1 MSEEKKPL
9 TLEDLKKN
17 KELLNTISQYT
28 RDRYKRDYT
37 NSDEALEDFLSE
49 YRGIQNNTMNALT
62 FANYASEIEDSEYKE
77 KLGQL
82 YKTFDYELENFSDVE
97 DIGSGLAA
105 AGEILAYNIADPINL
120 LGFGAGKIVAS
131 TAGRVGLKSLINK
144 ALSTAAKRPVLAGA
158 VSGAA
163 VTGPLGVAV
172 EASIQKAEKDL
183 GVREGYSPKEL
194 ALAGGISGL
203 MGGAFGALGGKLGKM
218 SSDETTRMLQ
228 ESEQATV
235 QGRLSAMDNLEQAL
249 MTPPTVRGAAA
260 PIDPKKEL
268 AGTYVVSEK
277 LPDAVKDG
285 YDKLGRVLAIDETK
299 KTATVQFIPKATK
312 VERKAQYRKDMF
324 DRGAV
329 TLEVPL
335 SELKA
340 PTQTVTKRMI
350 TKYINQ
356 YGTFLDPVKIEEGR
370 KFLKQTDPNISV
382 EKLDLTLP
390 PEKILEINTLTM
402 DYASNNMARNPLISF
417 DSFDPRLKATERIA
431 QIVDVMSEKELGNFK
446 KFLDDNGIKS
456 KDLGKLYRADVS
468 QLGKALQEQS
478 KMASKQLIEVGKAVN
493 TANPTARQ
501 QLEELLKKLNKIEE
515 TDGKAPSFSNTFVDI
530 WRALLVSQPVTTVR
544 NVFGTAARLPEE
556 VMRAKLDNLLVNLER
571 QSLGLDPINA
581 EDVLKRSSLD
591 VLKNFS
597 SPDEVVRMTRY
608 IANVFEEVDLK
619 IFRVF
624 DDLIPAEFEAVP
636 SLRYLGKAATAVNVL
651 NRAQD
656 RWFKSAAFMTEL
668 NNQYIQMVNRGLI
681 EAPTVTLPTRTA
693 TTPSRNQQ
701 ILQNMRGT
709 ATATTPSR
717 NQQILQ
723 NMRGT
728 ATTPS
733 RNQQILQ
740 KMQGA
745 TTTPS
750 PAATATTPSP
760 VPTVTLP
767 NGATKKISNI
777 RDVFYY
783 QRFDLLNDEMVSKA
797 VGFAFDMAYQ
807 NRRTLDKLPFG
818 GRQLQGVLDGWNRM
832 AEGIPA
838 LKTIV
843 PFANFMA
850 NSFTYTINRVGFGG
864 AIKSGMSRLKLHS
877 LLKAGVS
884 DIDAQRAALREFNRY
899 KEGLV
904 ETAGSFSLYGGAWL
918 LHNYYGGDTWHTIK
932 VQDQEYDL
940 RALFPLSG
948 YMLLV
953 DTITREANGEPQRDS
968 LVKDAGEILLGLST
982 RRGAAAPAL
991 QEFLEALSSEETGI
1005 EDAAKSFFETVGTT
1019 VGSFGGGFLT
1029 PIRPVGEA
1037 LQTFGAS
1044 ERDFRYRR
1052 LQKDVIPEW
1061 ALPDDPDLRASIQ
1074 GFADGFIKEGV
1085 KGSPLENLVF
1095 GDVPEAAAPTGGDL
1109 TTGRGA
1115 VFRQLF
1121 GATPRGDSDII
1132 LNELEKAGINPYRL
1146 NMYSEVPEYD
1156 LVRNRMLGEVS
1167 NRLGMALI
1175 RSASYRNAD
1184 PAKKRRILEV
1194 AYFSS
1199 NSLEIPNQLRQ
1210 FYNQIG
1216 AKNVNNFIDIANKLV
1231 EQEYPILAE
1240 VKKLKTSLKKDPDAR
1255 VLNLLRNPTPGVVT
1269 AARNA
1274 LSDQMIDTTPMSDDQ
1289 VMSLIIPRL
1298 TYKDEKDAANQ
1309 DHTRRL
1315 AASANLYRKLASS
1328 LDLDIIAEQDP
1339 LMRFGNQGILREGV
1353 Q

>member
-1 MSEEKKPL
+1 MAEEKQPL
-9 TLEDLKKN
+9 TLEDIKKN
-17 KELLNTISQYT
+17 TDLMRTIT
-28 RDRYKRDYT
+28 RYASDRYRKNYFGA
-37 NSDEALEDFLSE
+37 DEAVEDFLSE
-49 YRGIQNNTMNALT
+49 YRGIQNNTVNALT
-62 FANYASEIEDSEYKE
+62 FANYASEIKDENYKAQ
-77 KLGQL
+77 LGRL
-82 YKTFDYELENFSDVE
+82 YNTFDDELENFSDVE

-131 TAGRVGLKSLINK
+131 TAGRVALKGVINK

-158 VSGAA
+158 LTGAA
-163 VTGPLGVAV
+163 VEGPIGVAT

-183 GVREGYSPKEL
+183 DVRKGYSPKEL

-203 MGGAFGALGGKLGKM
+203 TGGAIGALGGKLGRM
-218 SSDETTRMLQ
+218 SADETTRMLQ

-268 AGTYVVSEK
+268 AGTYIVSEK
-277 LPDAVKDG
+277 MPDAVKDG

-299 KTATVQFIPKATK
+299 KTATVQYIPKATK

-417 DSFDPRLKATERIA
+417 DSFDPRLKVTERIA

-597 SPDEVVRMTRY
+597 SPDEVIRLTRY
-608 IANVFEEVDLK
+608 AASMYEEVDLK

-636 SLRYLGKAATAVNVL
+636 SLKHLGRAATAVNVL

-668 NNQYIQMVNRGLI
+668 NNQYIQVVNRGLI
-681 EAPTVTLPTRTA
+681 EA
-693 TTPSRNQQ
+693 
-701 ILQNMRGT
+701 
-709 ATATTPSR
+709 
-717 NQQILQ
+717 
-723 NMRGT
+723 
-728 ATTPS
+728 
-733 RNQQILQ
+733 
-740 KMQGA
+740 
-745 TTTPS
+745 
-750 PAATATTPSP
+750 
-760 VPTVTLP
+760 PTVTLP

-777 RDVFYY
+777 RDVFSY

-797 VGFAFDMAYQ
+797 VEFAFDMAYQ

-818 GRQLQGVLDGWNRM
+818 GRQLQGLLDGWNRM
-832 AEGIPA
+832 AEDVPA

-864 AIKSGMSRLKLHS
+864 AIKSGMSRLKLQS
-877 LLKAGVS
+877 ILKGGVS
-884 DIDAQRAALREFNRY
+884 DIDAQRAALREFNRF

-932 VQDQEYDL
+932 VQDQEYDI

-953 DTITREANGEPQRDS
+953 DTITRKANGEPRRDS
-968 LVKDAGEILLGLST
+968 LEKDASEILLGLST

-991 QEFLEALSSEETGI
+991 QEFLKALSSEGTGI

-1029 PIRPVGEA
+1029 PFRPVGEA

-1074 GFADGFIKEGV
+1074 GFADGLVREGV

-1132 LNELEKAGINPYRL
+1132 LNELEKAGIDPYRL

-1167 NRLGMALI
+1167 RVLGMNLI
-1175 RSASYRNAD
+1175 RSQEYRNRDA
-1184 PAKKRRILEV
+1184 AGKRKLLGV
-1194 AYFSS
+1194 AYFGKASPDQPQQYRD
-1199 NSLEIPNQLRQ
+1199 LLRR
-1210 FYNQIG
+1210 IG
-1216 AKNVNNFIDIANKLV
+1216 IKEFKNFQQIANELV
-1231 EQEYPILAE
+1231 KIEYPVLYELYRVNEGLSKEDEADILA
-1240 VKKLKTSLKKDPDAR
+1240 S
-1255 VLNLLRNPTPGVVT
+1255 LRNPTPGVIAT
-1269 AARNA
+1269 ARNS
-1274 LSDQMIDTTPMSDDQ
+1274 LIDTGFDARNMSDEE
-1289 VMSLIIPRL
+1289 VMSQILPDL
-1298 TYKDEKDAANQ
+1298 KYQDEKVEDNQ
-1309 DHTRRL
+1309 DYNQRLLATIDLYRRL
-1315 AASANLYRKLASS
+1315 KGIGTLSETNILSPLITFGGERVLKESS
-1328 LDLDIIAEQDP
+1328 Q
-1339 LMRFGNQGILREGV
+1339 
-1353 Q
+1353 

>member
-1 MSEEKKPL
+1 MR
-9 TLEDLKKN
+9 
-17 KELLNTISQYT
+17 TIT
-28 RDRYKRDYT
+28 RYASDRYRKNYFGA
-37 NSDEALEDFLSE
+37 DEAVEDFLSE
-49 YRGIQNNTMNALT
+49 YRGIQNNTVNALT
-62 FANYASEIEDSEYKE
+62 FANYASEIKDENYKAQ
-77 KLGQL
+77 LGQL
-82 YKTFDYELENFSDVE
+82 YNTFDDELENFSDVE

-131 TAGRVGLKSLINK
+131 TAGRVGLKGVINK

-158 VSGAA
+158 LTGAA
-163 VTGPLGVAV
+163 VEGPIGVAT

-183 GVREGYSPKEL
+183 NVRGGYSPEEL

-203 MGGAFGALGGKLGKM
+203 TGGAFGALGGKFGKM

-268 AGTYVVSEK
+268 AGTYIVSEK
-277 LPDAVKDG
+277 MPDAVKDG

-299 KTATVQFIPKATK
+299 KTATVQYIPKATK

-417 DSFDPRLKATERIA
+417 DSFDPRLKVTERIA
-431 QIVDVMSEKELGNFK
+431 QIVDVMPENELGNFK

-456 KDLGKLYRADVS
+456 EDLGKLYRADVS
-468 QLGKALQEQS
+468 QLGKALQKQS
-478 KMASKQLIEVGKAVN
+478 EMAPKQLIEVGKAVN

-636 SLRYLGKAATAVNVL
+636 SLKHLGRAATAVNVL

-681 EAPTVTLPTRTA
+681 EAPTVTLPTRATTA

-701 ILQNMRGT
+701 ILQNMRG
-709 ATATTPSR
+709 AT
-717 NQQILQ
+717 
-723 NMRGT
+723 T

-740 KMQGA
+740 KMQGTA
-745 TTTPS
+745 TATTPSQNQQILQKMQGTATATTPS

-767 NGATKKISNI
+767 NGTTKKISNI
-777 RDVFYY
+777 RDVFSY

-797 VGFAFDMAYQ
+797 VEFAFDMAYQ

-838 LKTIV
+838 LKIIV

-953 DTITREANGEPQRDS
+953 DTITRKANGEPRRDS
-968 LVKDAGEILLGLST
+968 LEKDASEILLGLST

-991 QEFLEALSSEETGI
+991 QEFLKALSSEETGI

-1029 PIRPVGEA
+1029 PFRPVGEA

-1074 GFADGFIKEGV
+1074 GFADGLVREGV

-1132 LNELEKAGINPYRL
+1132 LNELEKAGIDPYRL

-1167 NRLGMALI
+1167 RVLGMNLI
-1175 RSASYRNAD
+1175 RSQEYRNRDA
-1184 PAKKRRILEV
+1184 AGKRKLLGV
-1194 AYFSS
+1194 AYFGKASPDQPQQYRD
-1199 NSLEIPNQLRQ
+1199 LLRR
-1210 FYNQIG
+1210 IG
-1216 AKNVNNFIDIANKLV
+1216 IKEFKNFQQIANELV
-1231 EQEYPILAE
+1231 KIEYPVLYELYRVNEGLSKEDEADILA
-1240 VKKLKTSLKKDPDAR
+1240 S
-1255 VLNLLRNPTPGVVT
+1255 LRNPTPGVIAT
-1269 AARNA
+1269 ARNS
-1274 LSDQMIDTTPMSDDQ
+1274 LIDTGFDARNMSDEE
-1289 VMSLIIPRL
+1289 VMSQILPDL
-1298 TYKDEKDAANQ
+1298 KYQDEKVEDNQ
-1309 DHTRRL
+1309 DYNQRLLATIDLYRRL
-1315 AASANLYRKLASS
+1315 KGIGTLSETNILSPFITFGGERVLKESS
-1328 LDLDIIAEQDP
+1328 Q
-1339 LMRFGNQGILREGV
+1339 
-1353 Q
+1353 

>member
-1 MSEEKKPL
+1 MAEEKQPL
-9 TLEDLKKN
+9 TLEDIKKN
-17 KELLNTISQYT
+17 TDLMRTIT
-28 RDRYKRDYT
+28 RYASDRYRKNYFGA
-37 NSDEALEDFLSE
+37 DEAVEDFLSE
-49 YRGIQNNTMNALT
+49 YRGIQNNTVNALT
-62 FANYASEIEDSEYKE
+62 FANYASEIKDENYKAQ
-77 KLGQL
+77 LGQL
-82 YKTFDYELENFSDVE
+82 YNTFDDELENFSDVE

-105 AGEILAYNIADPINL
+105 AGEILAYNIFDPINL
-120 LGFGAGKIVAS
+120 LGFGAGKAIAS
-131 TAGRVGLKSLINK
+131 TAGRGAIKGLMGQVFK
-144 ALSTAAKRPVLAGA
+144 TAAKRPILAGA
-158 VSGAA
+158 VTGAA
-163 VTGPLGVAV
+163 IEGPIGVAT

-183 GVREGYSPKEL
+183 GVREGYSPEEL

-203 MGGAFGALGGKLGKM
+203 TGGAIGALGGKLGKM
-218 SSDETTRMLQ
+218 SADETTRMLR

-235 QGRLSAMDNLEQAL
+235 QGRLATMDNLEQAV

-260 PIDPKKEL
+260 PIDPRKEIS
-268 AGTYVVSEK
+268 GTFVVAKEM
-277 LPDAVKDG
+277 PDAVKEG
-285 YDKLGRVLAIDETK
+285 YDKLGRVLSIDETK
-299 KTATVQFIPKATK
+299 KTATVQYIPKGTK
-312 VERKAQYRKDMF
+312 VETEARYRKDMF
-324 DRGAV
+324 DKGAV

-335 SELKA
+335 ADLRA
-340 PTQTVTKRMI
+340 PKTSTTKRM
-350 TKYINQ
+350 TDRYIKQ
-356 YGTFLDPVKIEEGR
+356 YGTFLDPEKVAEGR
-370 KFLKQTDPNISV
+370 TFLKQSDPDIPAD
-382 EKLDLTLP
+382 KLELTIP
-390 PEKILEINTLTM
+390 PEKILEINTVSM
-402 DYASNNMARNPLISF
+402 DYMSNNMNRNPLLSF
-417 DSFDPRLKATERIA
+417 DSFDPRLKVTERIG
-431 QIVDVMSEKELGNFK
+431 QIVDALPENELDNFK
-446 KFLDDNGIKS
+446 KFLSDNGIQS
-456 KDLGKLYRADVS
+456 EDLGKIYRADVS
-468 QLGKALQEQS
+468 QAARTLQKQS
-478 KMASKQLIEVGKAVN
+478 EMAPKQLIEAGKSVE

-501 QLEELLKKLNKIEE
+501 QLEEYLKNLNKIEE

-556 VMRAKLDNLLVNLER
+556 VARAKLDNLLVNLER
-571 QSLGLDPINA
+571 RSLGLDPINA

-591 VLKNFS
+591 VLKNFN
-597 SPDEVVRMTRY
+597 SPDEVIRLTRY
-608 IANVFEEVDLK
+608 AASMYEEVDLK

-624 DDLIPAEFEAVP
+624 DDLIPAEFEGVP
-636 SLRYLGKAATAVNVL
+636 SLRHLGRAATAVNVL

-681 EAPTVTLPTRTA
+681 EAPTVTLP
-693 TTPSRNQQ
+693 
-701 ILQNMRGT
+701 
-709 ATATTPSR
+709 
-717 NQQILQ
+717 
-723 NMRGT
+723 
-728 ATTPS
+728 
-733 RNQQILQ
+733 
-740 KMQGA
+740 
-745 TTTPS
+745 
-750 PAATATTPSP
+750 
-760 VPTVTLP
+760 

-777 RDVFYY
+777 RDVFSY

-797 VGFAFDMAYQ
+797 VEFSFDMAYQ
-807 NRRTLDKLPFG
+807 NRRSLDKLPFL
-818 GRQLQGVLDGWNRM
+818 GRQAQGVLDGWNRM
-832 AEGIPA
+832 AEDVPA

-850 NSFTYTINRVGFGG
+850 NSFTYTINRIGFGG
-864 AIKSGMSRLKLHS
+864 AIKAGLSRAKLQSILKG
-877 LLKAGVS
+877 GVS
-884 DIDAQRAALREFNRY
+884 DIDAQRAALREFNRF

-940 RALFPLSG
+940 RTLFPLSG

-968 LVKDAGEILLGLST
+968 LVKDASEILLGLST

-1005 EDAAKSFFETVGTT
+1005 EDAAKSFFETAGTT
-1019 VGSFGGGFLT
+1019 VGAFGGGFLT
-1029 PIRPVGEA
+1029 PFRPVGEA

-1074 GFADGFIKEGV
+1074 GFVDGFVKEGV

-1109 TTGRGA
+1109 TTGRGSI
-1115 VFRQLF
+1115 FRQLF

-1132 LNELEKAGINPYRL
+1132 LNELEKAGIDPYKL

-1167 NRLGMALI
+1167 NQLGMEII
-1175 RSASYRNAD
+1175 RSDSYRNAD
-1184 PAKKRRILEV
+1184 PATKRRILEV
-1194 AYFSS
+1194 AYFNS

-1216 AKNVNNFIDIANKLV
+1216 AKNVNNFRDIANKLV
-1231 EQEYPILAE
+1231 EQEYPVLAE
-1240 VKKLKTSLKKDPDAR
+1240 VKKLKTGLRKDADAR
-1255 VLNLLRNPTPGVVT
+1255 VLKLFRDPTPGVVT

-1274 LSDQMIDTTPMSDDQ
+1274 LSDQGIDTTPMSDDQ
-1289 VMSLIIPRL
+1289 VMSLMIPRL
-1298 TYKDEKDAANQ
+1298 SYKDEKNEANQ
-1309 DHTRRL
+1309 DYTRRL
-1315 AASANLYRKLASS
+1315 AASVDLYRTLASS
-1328 LDLDIIAEQDP
+1328 LDLEIRAEQDP
-1339 LMRFGNQGILREGV
+1339 LKRLGGQRMLLEGV

>member
-1 MSEEKKPL
+1 MAEEKQPL
-9 TLEDLKKN
+9 TLEDIKKN
-17 KELLNTISQYT
+17 TDLMRTIT
-28 RDRYKRDYT
+28 RYASDRYRKNYFDA
-37 NSDEALEDFLSE
+37 NEAVEDFLSE

-62 FANYASEIEDSEYKE
+62 FANYASEIKDENYKAQ
-77 KLGQL
+77 LGQL
-82 YKTFDYELENFSDVE
+82 YNTFDDELENFSDVE

-120 LGFGAGKIVAS
+120 LGFGAGKAIAS
-131 TAGRVGLKSLINK
+131 TAGRGAIKGLMGQVFK
-144 ALSTAAKRPVLAGA
+144 TASKRPVLAGA
-158 VSGAA
+158 LTGAA
-163 VTGPLGVAV
+163 VEGPIGVAT

-183 GVREGYSPKEL
+183 DVREGYSPEEL

-203 MGGAFGALGGKLGKM
+203 TGGAFGALGGKLGKM

-235 QGRLSAMDNLEQAL
+235 QGRLATMDNLEQAV

-268 AGTYVVSEK
+268 AGTFVVSK
-277 LPDAVKDG
+277 KMPDAVKNG

-299 KTATVQFIPKATK
+299 KTATVQYIPKGTK
-312 VERKAQYRKDMF
+312 VEPKAQYRKDMF
-324 DRGAV
+324 DKSAV

-335 SELKA
+335 SELRA
-340 PTQTVTKRMI
+340 PTLTTTKRM
-350 TKYINQ
+350 TTRYINQ
-356 YGTFLDPVKIEEGR
+356 YGTFLDPEKVAEGR
-370 KFLKQTDPNISV
+370 KFLKQTDPDLPAD
-382 EKLDLTLP
+382 KLELTIP
-390 PEKILEINTLTM
+390 PEKILEINTLSM
-402 DYASNNMARNPLISF
+402 DYMSNNMTKNPLLSY
-417 DSFDPRLKATERIA
+417 DTFDPRLKVTERIA
-431 QIVDVMSEKELGNFK
+431 QIVDAMPRNELGNFK

-456 KDLGKLYRADVS
+456 EDLGKIYRADVS
-468 QLGKALQEQS
+468 QAARTLQKQS
-478 KMASKQLIEVGKAVN
+478 EMAPKQLIEAGKTID

-501 QLEELLKKLNKIEE
+501 QLEEYLKNLNKIEE

-556 VMRAKLDNLLVNLER
+556 VARAKLDNLLVNLER
-571 QSLGLDPINA
+571 RSLGLDPINA

-591 VLKNFS
+591 VLKNFN
-597 SPDEVVRMTRY
+597 SPDEVIRLTRY
-608 IANVFEEVDLK
+608 AASMYEEVDLK

-636 SLRYLGKAATAVNVL
+636 SLKHLGRAATAVNVL

-681 EAPTVTLPTRTA
+681 EAPTVTLP
-693 TTPSRNQQ
+693 
-701 ILQNMRGT
+701 
-709 ATATTPSR
+709 
-717 NQQILQ
+717 
-723 NMRGT
+723 
-728 ATTPS
+728 
-733 RNQQILQ
+733 
-740 KMQGA
+740 
-745 TTTPS
+745 
-750 PAATATTPSP
+750 
-760 VPTVTLP
+760 

-777 RDVFYY
+777 RDVFSY

-797 VGFAFDMAYQ
+797 VEFAFDMAYQ
-807 NRRTLDKLPFG
+807 NRRSLDKLPFL
-818 GRQLQGVLDGWNRM
+818 GRQAQGVLDGWNRM
-832 AEGIPA
+832 AEDVPA

-850 NSFTYTINRVGFGG
+850 NSFTYTINRIGFGG
-864 AIKSGMSRLKLHS
+864 AIKSGMSGLKLRS

-884 DIDAQRAALREFNRY
+884 DIDAQRAALREFNRF

-932 VQDQEYDL
+932 VQDQEYDI
-940 RALFPLSG
+940 RTLFPLSG

-991 QEFLEALSSEETGI
+991 QEFLQAMTSEGTSI
-1005 EDAAKSFFETVGTT
+1005 EDASKSFFEYFGTT
-1019 VGSFGGGFLT
+1019 LGSFGGGFLT

-1074 GFADGFIKEGV
+1074 GFVDGFIKEGV

-1132 LNELEKAGINPYRL
+1132 LNELEKAGIDPYRL
-1146 NMYSEVPEYD
+1146 NMYSKVPEYD

-1216 AKNVNNFIDIANKLV
+1216 AKNVNNFTDIANKLV

-1240 VKKLKTSLKKDPDAR
+1240 VKKLKTGLKKDADAR

-1298 TYKDEKDAANQ
+1298 TYKDEKDSANQ

-1315 AASANLYRKLASS
+1315 AASADLYRKLASS

-1339 LMRFGNQGILREGV
+1339 LMRFGNQRILREGV

>member
-1 MSEEKKPL
+1 MSEKKQPL
-9 TLEDLKKN
+9 TLDDIKKN
-17 KELLNTISQYT
+17 TDLMRTINKYA
-28 RDRYKRDYT
+28 RDRYGKNYFDP
-37 NSDEALEDFLSE
+37 DEGVEDFLSE
-49 YRGIQNNTMNALT
+49 YRGIQNNTVNALT
-62 FANYASEIEDSEYKE
+62 FANYASEIKDENYKAQ
-77 KLGQL
+77 LGQL
-82 YKTFDYELENFSDVE
+82 YNTFDDELENFSDVE

-120 LGFGAGKIVAS
+120 LGFGAGKAIAS
-131 TAGRVGLKSLINK
+131 TAGRGAIKGLMGQVFK
-144 ALSTAAKRPVLAGA
+144 TASKRPVLAGA
-158 VSGAA
+158 LTGAA
-163 VTGPLGVAV
+163 VEGPIGVAT

-183 GVREGYSPKEL
+183 DVREGYSPEEL

-203 MGGAFGALGGKLGKM
+203 TGGAIGALGGKLGKM

-235 QGRLSAMDNLEQAL
+235 QGRLATMDNLEQAL

-260 PIDPKKEL
+260 PIDPRKEIS
-268 AGTYVVSEK
+268 GTFVVAKEM
-277 LPDAVKDG
+277 PDAVKEG
-285 YDKLGRVLAIDETK
+285 YDKLGRVLSIDETK
-299 KTATVQFIPKATK
+299 KTATVQYIPKGTK
-312 VERKAQYRKDMF
+312 VETEARYRKDMF
-324 DRGAV
+324 DKGAV

-335 SELKA
+335 ADLRA
-340 PTQTVTKRMI
+340 PTASTTKRM
-350 TKYINQ
+350 TDRYIKQ
-356 YGTFLDPVKIEEGR
+356 YGTFLDPEKVAEGR
-370 KFLKQTDPNISV
+370 TFLKQSDPDIPAD
-382 EKLDLTLP
+382 KLELSIP
-390 PEKILEINTLTM
+390 PEKILEINTVSM
-402 DYASNNMARNPLISF
+402 DYMSNNMNRNPLLSF
-417 DSFDPRLKATERIA
+417 DSFDPRLKVTERIG
-431 QIVDVMSEKELGNFK
+431 QIVDALPENELDNFK
-446 KFLDDNGIKS
+446 KFLSDNGIQS
-456 KDLGKLYRADVS
+456 EDLGKIYRADVS
-468 QLGKALQEQS
+468 QAARTLQKQS
-478 KMASKQLIEVGKAVN
+478 EMAPKQLIEAGKTID

-501 QLEELLKKLNKIEE
+501 QLEEYLKNLNKIEE
-515 TDGKAPSFSNTFVDI
+515 TDGKAPSFSSTFVDI

-556 VMRAKLDNLLVNLER
+556 VARAKLDNLLVNLER
-571 QSLGLDPINA
+571 RSLGLDPVNA
-581 EDVLKRSSLD
+581 EEILKRSSLD
-591 VLKNFS
+591 VLKNFN
-597 SPDEVVRMTRY
+597 SPDEVIRLTRY
-608 IANVFEEVDLK
+608 AASMYEEVDLK

-636 SLRYLGKAATAVNVL
+636 SLRHLGRAATAVNVL

-681 EAPTVTLPTRTA
+681 EAPTVTLP
-693 TTPSRNQQ
+693 
-701 ILQNMRGT
+701 
-709 ATATTPSR
+709 
-717 NQQILQ
+717 
-723 NMRGT
+723 
-728 ATTPS
+728 
-733 RNQQILQ
+733 
-740 KMQGA
+740 
-745 TTTPS
+745 
-750 PAATATTPSP
+750 
-760 VPTVTLP
+760 

-777 RDVFYY
+777 RDVFSY

-797 VGFAFDMAYQ
+797 VEFAFDMAYQ
-807 NRRTLDKLPFG
+807 NRRSLDKLPFL
-818 GRQLQGVLDGWNRM
+818 GRQAQGVLDGWNRM
-832 AEGIPA
+832 AEDVPA

-864 AIKSGMSRLKLHS
+864 AIKAGLSRAKLQSILKG
-877 LLKAGVS
+877 GVS
-884 DIDAQRAALREFNRY
+884 DIDAQRAALREFNRF

-904 ETAGSFSLYGGAWL
+904 ETAGSVSLYGGAWL

-940 RALFPLSG
+940 RTLFPLSG

-953 DTITREANGEPQRDS
+953 DTITRKANGEPQRDS
-968 LVKDAGEILLGLST
+968 LVKDASEILLGFST

-991 QEFLEALSSEETGI
+991 QEFLEALSSEEIGI
-1005 EDAAKSFFETVGTT
+1005 EGAAKSFFETLGTT

-1029 PIRPVGEA
+1029 PFRPVGEA

-1074 GFADGFIKEGV
+1074 GFVDGFIKEGV

-1132 LNELEKAGINPYRL
+1132 LNELEKAGIDPYKL

-1216 AKNVNNFIDIANKLV
+1216 AKNVNNFRDIANKLV

-1240 VKKLKTSLKKDPDAR
+1240 VKKLKTGLKKDADAR

-1274 LSDQMIDTTPMSDDQ
+1274 LSDRMIDTTPMSDDQ

-1315 AASANLYRKLASS
+1315 AASADLYRKLASS
-1328 LDLDIIAEQDP
+1328 LDLDITAEQDP
-1339 LMRFGNQGILREGV
+1339 LMRFGNQRMLREGV

>member
-1 MSEEKKPL
+1 
-9 TLEDLKKN
+9 
-17 KELLNTISQYT
+17 
-28 RDRYKRDYT
+28 
-37 NSDEALEDFLSE
+37 
-49 YRGIQNNTMNALT
+49 
-62 FANYASEIEDSEYKE
+62 
-77 KLGQL
+77 
-82 YKTFDYELENFSDVE
+82 
-97 DIGSGLAA
+97 
-105 AGEILAYNIADPINL
+105 
-120 LGFGAGKIVAS
+120 
-131 TAGRVGLKSLINK
+131 
-144 ALSTAAKRPVLAGA
+144 
-158 VSGAA
+158 
-163 VTGPLGVAV
+163 
-172 EASIQKAEKDL
+172 
-183 GVREGYSPKEL
+183 
-194 ALAGGISGL
+194 
-203 MGGAFGALGGKLGKM
+203 
-218 SSDETTRMLQ
+218 
-228 ESEQATV
+228 
-235 QGRLSAMDNLEQAL
+235 
-249 MTPPTVRGAAA
+249 
-260 PIDPKKEL
+260 
-268 AGTYVVSEK
+268 
-277 LPDAVKDG
+277 
-285 YDKLGRVLAIDETK
+285 
-299 KTATVQFIPKATK
+299 
-312 VERKAQYRKDMF
+312 
-324 DRGAV
+324 
-329 TLEVPL
+329 
-335 SELKA
+335 
-340 PTQTVTKRMI
+340 
-350 TKYINQ
+350 
-356 YGTFLDPVKIEEGR
+356 
-370 KFLKQTDPNISV
+370 
-382 EKLDLTLP
+382 
-390 PEKILEINTLTM
+390 
-402 DYASNNMARNPLISF
+402 
-417 DSFDPRLKATERIA
+417 
-431 QIVDVMSEKELGNFK
+431 
-446 KFLDDNGIKS
+446 
-456 KDLGKLYRADVS
+456 
-468 QLGKALQEQS
+468 
-478 KMASKQLIEVGKAVN
+478 
-493 TANPTARQ
+493 
-501 QLEELLKKLNKIEE
+501 
-515 TDGKAPSFSNTFVDI
+515 
-530 WRALLVSQPVTTVR
+530 
-544 NVFGTAARLPEE
+544 
-556 VMRAKLDNLLVNLER
+556 
-571 QSLGLDPINA
+571 
-581 EDVLKRSSLD
+581 
-591 VLKNFS
+591 
-597 SPDEVVRMTRY
+597 
-608 IANVFEEVDLK
+608 
-619 IFRVF
+619 
-624 DDLIPAEFEAVP
+624 
-636 SLRYLGKAATAVNVL
+636 
-651 NRAQD
+651 
-656 RWFKSAAFMTEL
+656 
-668 NNQYIQMVNRGLI
+668 
-681 EAPTVTLPTRTA
+681 
-693 TTPSRNQQ
+693 
-701 ILQNMRGT
+701 
-709 ATATTPSR
+709 
-717 NQQILQ
+717 
-723 NMRGT
+723 
-728 ATTPS
+728 
-733 RNQQILQ
+733 
-740 KMQGA
+740 
-745 TTTPS
+745 
-750 PAATATTPSP
+750 

-797 VGFAFDMAYQ
+797 VEFAFDMAYQ

-1029 PIRPVGEA
+1029 PFRPVGEA

-1074 GFADGFIKEGV
+1074 GFADGLVREGV

-1240 VKKLKTSLKKDPDAR
+1240 VKKLKTGLRKDTDAR

-1315 AASANLYRKLASS
+1315 AASADLYRKLASS
-1328 LDLDIIAEQDP
+1328 LDLDIRAEQDP
-1339 LMRFGNQGILREGV
+1339 LMRFGFQGILREGV

>member
-1 MSEEKKPL
+1 MAEEKNPL
-9 TLEDLKKN
+9 TLEDIKQNQSLMR
-17 KELLNTISQYT
+17 TIARYS
-28 RDRYKRDYT
+28 RDRYGKDYVDP
-37 NSDEALEDFLSE
+37 NKAVEDFLSE

-62 FANYASEIEDSEYKE
+62 FANYASEIKDENYKAQ
-77 KLGQL
+77 LGQL
-82 YKTFDYELENFSDVE
+82 YNTFDYELENFSDVE

-105 AGEILAYNIADPINL
+105 AGEILTYNITDPINL

-144 ALSTAAKRPVLAGA
+144 ALSTAAKRPVLSGA
-158 VSGAA
+158 LTGAA
-163 VTGPLGVAV
+163 VVGPIGVAT

-183 GVREGYSPKEL
+183 GVREGYSPEEL

-203 MGGAFGALGGKLGKM
+203 MGGAFGAIGGKLGKM
-218 SSDETTRMLQ
+218 SADETTRMLQ

-235 QGRLSAMDNLEQAL
+235 QGRLATMDNLEQAL

-268 AGTYVVSEK
+268 AGTYVVSK
-277 LPDAVKDG
+277 KMPGAVKDG

-299 KTATVQFIPKATK
+299 KTATVQYIPKGTK
-312 VERKAQYRKDMF
+312 VEPKAQYRKDMF
-324 DRGAV
+324 DKSAV

-335 SELKA
+335 SELRA
-340 PTQTVTKRMI
+340 PTLTTTKRM
-350 TKYINQ
+350 TTRYINQ
-356 YGTFLDPVKIEEGR
+356 YGTFLDPEKVAEGR
-370 KFLKQTDPNISV
+370 KFLKQTDPDLPAD
-382 EKLDLTLP
+382 KLELTIP
-390 PEKILEINTLTM
+390 PEKILEINTLSM
-402 DYASNNMARNPLISF
+402 NYMSNNMTKNPLLSY
-417 DSFDPRLKATERIA
+417 DTFDPRLKVTERIA
-431 QIVDVMSEKELGNFK
+431 QIVDAMPRNELGNFK

-456 KDLGKLYRADVS
+456 EDLGKIYRADVS
-468 QLGKALQEQS
+468 QAARTLQKQS
-478 KMASKQLIEVGKAVN
+478 EMAPKQLIEAGK
-493 TANPTARQ
+493 TIDTTNPTARQ
-501 QLEELLKKLNKIEE
+501 QLEEYLKKLNKIEE

-597 SPDEVVRMTRY
+597 SPDEVIRLTRY
-608 IANVFEEVDLK
+608 AASMYEEVDLK

-624 DDLIPAEFEAVP
+624 DDLIPVEFEAVP

-668 NNQYIQMVNRGLI
+668 NNQYIQVVNRGLI
-681 EAPTVTLPTRTA
+681 EA
-693 TTPSRNQQ
+693 
-701 ILQNMRGT
+701 
-709 ATATTPSR
+709 
-717 NQQILQ
+717 
-723 NMRGT
+723 
-728 ATTPS
+728 
-733 RNQQILQ
+733 
-740 KMQGA
+740 
-745 TTTPS
+745 
-750 PAATATTPSP
+750 
-760 VPTVTLP
+760 PTVTLP

-777 RDVFYY
+777 RDVFSY

-797 VGFAFDMAYQ
+797 VEFAFDMAYQ
-807 NRRTLDKLPFG
+807 NRRSLDKLPFL
-818 GRQLQGVLDGWNRM
+818 GRQAQGVLDGWNRM
-832 AEGIPA
+832 AEDVPA

-850 NSFTYTINRVGFGG
+850 NSFTYTINRIGFGG
-864 AIKSGMSRLKLHS
+864 AIKAGMSRAKLHS

-904 ETAGSFSLYGGAWL
+904 ETAGAFSMYGGAWL
-918 LHNYYGGDTWHTIK
+918 LHTYYGGDTWNTIK
-932 VQDQEYDL
+932 VQDQEYDIS
-940 RALFPLSG
+940 ALFPLSG
-948 YMLLV
+948 YMLVV
-953 DTITREANGEPQRDS
+953 DTVTRATKGEPQRNS

-991 QEFLEALSSEETGI
+991 QEFLQAMTSEETSI
-1005 EDAAKSFFETVGTT
+1005 EDASKSFFEYFGTT
-1019 VGSFGGGFLT
+1019 LGSFGGGFLT

-1074 GFADGFIKEGV
+1074 GFVDGFVREGV

-1167 NRLGMALI
+1167 NQLGMALI

-1216 AKNVNNFIDIANKLV
+1216 AKNVNNFRDIANKLV

-1240 VKKLKTSLKKDPDAR
+1240 VKKLKTGLKKDPDAR

-1315 AASANLYRKLASS
+1315 AASVDLYRTLASS
-1328 LDLDIIAEQDP
+1328 LDLEIRAEQDP
-1339 LMRFGNQGILREGV
+1339 LKRLGGQRMLREGV

>member
-1 MSEEKKPL
+1 MAEEKNPL
-9 TLEDLKKN
+9 TLEDIKQNQNLMR
-17 KELLNTISQYT
+17 TITRYS
-28 RDRYKRDYT
+28 RDRYGKDYVDP
-37 NSDEALEDFLSE
+37 DEAVEDFLSE
-49 YRGIQNNTMNALT
+49 YRGIQNNTVNALT
-62 FANYASEIEDSEYKE
+62 FANYASEIKDENYKAQ
-77 KLGQL
+77 LGRL
-82 YKTFDYELENFSDVE
+82 YNTFDDELENFSDVE

-105 AGEILAYNIADPINL
+105 AGEILAYNIFDPINL
-120 LGFGAGKIVAS
+120 LGFGAGKAIAS
-131 TAGRVGLKSLINK
+131 TAGRGAIKGLMGRVFE
-144 ALSTAAKRPVLAGA
+144 TAAKRPILAGA

-163 VTGPLGVAV
+163 VEGPTGAATEYAV
-172 EASIQKAEKDL
+172 QKAEKDL
-183 GVREGYSPKEL
+183 DVRDEIDLGRV

-203 MGGAFGALGGKLGKM
+203 TGGAIGALGGKLGKM
-218 SSDETTRMLQ
+218 SADETTRMLR

-235 QGRLSAMDNLEQAL
+235 QGRLATMDNLEQAV

-299 KTATVQFIPKATK
+299 KTATVQYIPEGTK
-312 VERKAQYRKDMF
+312 VERTAQYRKDMF

-417 DSFDPRLKATERIA
+417 DSFDPRLKVTERIA
-431 QIVDVMSEKELGNFK
+431 QIVDVMPENELGNFK

-456 KDLGKLYRADVS
+456 EDLGKLYRADVS

-597 SPDEVVRMTRY
+597 SPDEVIRMTRY

-636 SLRYLGKAATAVNVL
+636 SLKHLGRAATAVNVL

-681 EAPTVTLPTRTA
+681 EAPTVTLPTRATTA
-693 TTPSRNQQ
+693 TTPSQ
-701 ILQNMRGT
+701 
-709 ATATTPSR
+709 
-717 NQQILQ
+717 
-723 NMRGT
+723 
-728 ATTPS
+728 
-733 RNQQILQ
+733 NQQILQ

-745 TTTPS
+745 T
-750 PAATATTPSP
+750 TATTPSP

-767 NGATKKISNI
+767 NGTTKKISNI
-777 RDVFYY
+777 RDVFSY

-797 VGFAFDMAYQ
+797 IEFAFDMAYQ

-832 AEGIPA
+832 AEDSPY

-850 NSFTYTINRVGFGG
+850 NSFTYTINRIGFGG
-864 AIKSGMSRLKLHS
+864 AIKSGMSRLKLRS

-884 DIDAQRAALREFNRY
+884 DIDAQRAALREFNRF

-904 ETAGSFSLYGGAWL
+904 ETAGSVSLYGGAWL

-968 LVKDAGEILLGLST
+968 LVKDASEILLGLST

-991 QEFLEALSSEETGI
+991 QEFLEALSSEEIGI

-1029 PIRPVGEA
+1029 PFRPVGEA

-1074 GFADGFIKEGV
+1074 GFADGLVREGV

-1167 NRLGMALI
+1167 NQLGMALI
-1175 RSASYRNAD
+1175 RSDSYRNAD

-1194 AYFSS
+1194 AYFNS

-1216 AKNVNNFIDIANKLV
+1216 AKNVNNFRDIANKLV
-1231 EQEYPILAE
+1231 EQEYPVLAE
-1240 VKKLKTSLKKDPDAR
+1240 VKKLKTGLKKDPDAR

-1298 TYKDEKDAANQ
+1298 TYKDEKDSANQ

-1315 AASANLYRKLASS
+1315 AASADLYRKLASS

-1339 LMRFGNQGILREGV
+1339 LMRFGNQRMLREGV

>member
-1 MSEEKKPL
+1 MAEEKQPL
-9 TLEDLKKN
+9 TLEDIKKN
-17 KELLNTISQYT
+17 TDLMRTIT
-28 RDRYKRDYT
+28 RYASDRYRKNYFGA
-37 NSDEALEDFLSE
+37 DEAVEDFLSE
-49 YRGIQNNTMNALT
+49 YRGIQNNTVNALT
-62 FANYASEIEDSEYKE
+62 FANYASEIKDENYKAQ
-77 KLGQL
+77 LGQL
-82 YKTFDYELENFSDVE
+82 YNTFDDELENFSDVN

-131 TAGRVGLKSLINK
+131 TAGRVALKGVINK
-144 ALSTAAKRPVLAGA
+144 ALSTASKRPVLAGA
-158 VSGAA
+158 LTGAA
-163 VTGPLGVAV
+163 VEGPIGVAT

-183 GVREGYSPKEL
+183 DVREGYSPEEL

-203 MGGAFGALGGKLGKM
+203 TGGAFGALGGKLGKM

-235 QGRLSAMDNLEQAL
+235 QGRLATMDNLEQAV

-260 PIDPKKEL
+260 PIDPRKEIS
-268 AGTYVVSEK
+268 GTFVVAKEM
-277 LPDAVKDG
+277 PDAVKEG
-285 YDKLGRVLAIDETK
+285 YDKLGRVLSIDETK
-299 KTATVQFIPKATK
+299 KTATVQYIPKGTK
-312 VERKAQYRKDMF
+312 VEPKAQYRKDMF
-324 DRGAV
+324 DKSAV

-335 SELKA
+335 SELRA
-340 PTQTVTKRMI
+340 PTLTTTKRM
-350 TKYINQ
+350 TTRYINQ
-356 YGTFLDPVKIEEGR
+356 YGTFLDPEKVAEGR
-370 KFLKQTDPNISV
+370 KFLKQTDPDLPAD
-382 EKLDLTLP
+382 KLELTIP
-390 PEKILEINTLTM
+390 PEKILEINTLSM
-402 DYASNNMARNPLISF
+402 DYMSNNMTKNPLLSY
-417 DSFDPRLKATERIA
+417 DTFDPRLKVTERIA
-431 QIVDVMSEKELGNFK
+431 QIVDAMPRNELGNFK

-456 KDLGKLYRADVS
+456 EDLGKIYRADVS
-468 QLGKALQEQS
+468 QAARTLQKQS
-478 KMASKQLIEVGKAVN
+478 EMAPKQLIEAGKTID

-501 QLEELLKKLNKIEE
+501 QLEEYLKKLNKIEE

-556 VMRAKLDNLLVNLER
+556 VARAKLDNLLVNLER
-571 QSLGLDPINA
+571 RSLGLDPINA

-597 SPDEVVRMTRY
+597 SPDEVIRLTRY
-608 IANVFEEVDLK
+608 AASMYEEVDLK

-624 DDLIPAEFEAVP
+624 DDLIPVEFEAVP

-681 EAPTVTLPTRTA
+681 KA
-693 TTPSRNQQ
+693 
-701 ILQNMRGT
+701 
-709 ATATTPSR
+709 
-717 NQQILQ
+717 
-723 NMRGT
+723 
-728 ATTPS
+728 
-733 RNQQILQ
+733 
-740 KMQGA
+740 
-745 TTTPS
+745 
-750 PAATATTPSP
+750 
-760 VPTVTLP
+760 PTVTLP

-777 RDVFYY
+777 RDVFSY

-797 VGFAFDMAYQ
+797 VEFAFDMAYQ
-807 NRRTLDKLPFG
+807 NRRSLDKLPFL
-818 GRQLQGVLDGWNRM
+818 GRQAQGVLDGWNRM
-832 AEGIPA
+832 AEDVPA

-850 NSFTYTINRVGFGG
+850 NSFTYTINRIAFGG
-864 AIKSGMSRLKLHS
+864 AIKSGMSGLKLRS

-884 DIDAQRAALREFNRY
+884 DIDAQRAALREFNRF

-932 VQDQEYDL
+932 VQDQEYDI
-940 RALFPLSG
+940 RTLFPLSG

-982 RRGAAAPAL
+982 RRGTAAPAL
-991 QEFLEALSSEETGI
+991 QEFLQAMTSEGTSI
-1005 EDAAKSFFETVGTT
+1005 EDASKSFFEYFGTT
-1019 VGSFGGGFLT
+1019 LGSFGGGFLT

-1074 GFADGFIKEGV
+1074 GFVDGFVKEGV

-1132 LNELEKAGINPYRL
+1132 LNELEKAGIDPYRL
-1146 NMYSEVPEYD
+1146 NMYSKVPEYD

-1194 AYFSS
+1194 AYFNS

-1216 AKNVNNFIDIANKLV
+1216 AKNVNNFTDIANKLV

-1240 VKKLKTSLKKDPDAR
+1240 VKKLKTGLKKDADAR

-1298 TYKDEKDAANQ
+1298 TYKDEKDSANQ

-1315 AASANLYRKLASS
+1315 AASADLYRKLASS

-1339 LMRFGNQGILREGV
+1339 LMRFGNQRMLREGV

>member
-1 MSEEKKPL
+1 MAIDLTGAEERKARAAGTQPVQPVQPEEPKPSGKL
-9 TLEDLKKN
+9 TFDDLKKDPSVMQ
-17 KELLNTISQYT
+17 TIRRYYQ
-28 RDRYKRDYT
+28 DRYGTDYLDQ
-37 NSDEALEDFLSE
+37 DEALEDFLSD
-49 YRGIQNNTMNALT
+49 YRGIQNNTVSALT
-62 FANYASEIEDSEYKE
+62 FANYASEIDDPEYKE
-77 KLGQL
+77 KLGRL
-82 YKTFDYELENFSDVE
+82 YNTFDNELENFADVE
-97 DIGSGLAA
+97 GVGSGLMA
-105 AGEILAYNIADPINL
+105 AGEILAYNIFDPINL
-120 LGFGAGKIVAS
+120 LGFGAGKAIAS
-131 TAGRVGLKSLINK
+131 TAGRVALKGVINK
-144 ALSTAAKRPVLAGA
+144 ALSTASKRPVLAGA
-158 VSGAA
+158 LTGAA
-163 VTGPLGVAV
+163 VEGPIGVAT

-183 GVREGYSPKEL
+183 DVREGYSPEEL

-203 MGGAFGALGGKLGKM
+203 TGGAFGALGGKFGKM

-235 QGRLSAMDNLEQAL
+235 QGRLATMDNLEQAL

-597 SPDEVVRMTRY
+597 SPDEVIRMTRY

-636 SLRYLGKAATAVNVL
+636 SLKHLGRAATAVNVL

-681 EAPTVTLPTRTA
+681 EAPTVTLPTQA
-693 TTPSRNQQ
+693 
-701 ILQNMRGT
+701 
-709 ATATTPSR
+709 A
-717 NQQILQ
+717 
-723 NMRGT
+723 T

-745 TTTPS
+745 ATATTPSQNQQILQKMQATATTPS

-767 NGATKKISNI
+767 NGTTKKISNI
-777 RDVFYY
+777 RDVFSY

-797 VGFAFDMAYQ
+797 IEFAFDMAYQ

-818 GRQLQGVLDGWNRM
+818 GRQLQGLLDGWNRM
-832 AEGIPA
+832 AEDSPY
-838 LKTIV
+838 LKTVV

-850 NSFTYTINRVGFGG
+850 NSFTYTINRIGFGG
-864 AIKSGMSRLKLHS
+864 AIKSGMSRAKLHS

-884 DIDAQRAALREFNRY
+884 DIDAQRAALREFNRF

-904 ETAGSFSLYGGAWL
+904 ETAGAFSMYGGAWL

-953 DTITREANGEPQRDS
+953 DTITRKANGEPKRDS
-968 LVKDAGEILLGLST
+968 LEKDASEILLGFST

-991 QEFLEALSSEETGI
+991 QEFLEALSSEEIGI

-1029 PIRPVGEA
+1029 PFRPVGEA

-1074 GFADGFIKEGV
+1074 GFADGLVREGV

-1167 NRLGMALI
+1167 
-1175 RSASYRNAD
+1175 
-1184 PAKKRRILEV
+1184 
-1194 AYFSS
+1194 
-1199 NSLEIPNQLRQ
+1199 
-1210 FYNQIG
+1210 
-1216 AKNVNNFIDIANKLV
+1216 
-1231 EQEYPILAE
+1231 
-1240 VKKLKTSLKKDPDAR
+1240 R
-1255 VLNLLRNPTPGVVT
+1255 V
-1269 AARNA
+1269 
-1274 LSDQMIDTTPMSDDQ
+1274 S
-1289 VMSLIIPRL
+1289 
-1298 TYKDEKDAANQ
+1298 
-1309 DHTRRL
+1309 
-1315 AASANLYRKLASS
+1315 
-1328 LDLDIIAEQDP
+1328 
-1339 LMRFGNQGILREGV
+1339 
-1353 Q
+1353 

>member
-1 MSEEKKPL
+1 MAEEKQPL
-9 TLEDLKKN
+9 TLEDIKKN
-17 KELLNTISQYT
+17 TDLMRTIT
-28 RDRYKRDYT
+28 RYASDRYRKNYFGA
-37 NSDEALEDFLSE
+37 DEAVEDFLSE
-49 YRGIQNNTMNALT
+49 YRGIQNNTVNALT
-62 FANYASEIEDSEYKE
+62 FANYASEIKDENYKAQ
-77 KLGQL
+77 LGRL
-82 YKTFDYELENFSDVE
+82 YNTFDDELENFSDVE

-131 TAGRVGLKSLINK
+131 TAGRVALKGVINK

-158 VSGAA
+158 LTGAA
-163 VTGPLGVAV
+163 VEGPIGVAT

-183 GVREGYSPKEL
+183 DVRKGYSPKEL

-203 MGGAFGALGGKLGKM
+203 TGGAIGALGGKLGRM
-218 SSDETTRMLQ
+218 SADETTRMLQ

-268 AGTYVVSEK
+268 AGTYIVSEK
-277 LPDAVKDG
+277 MPDAVKDG

-299 KTATVQFIPKATK
+299 KTATVQYIPKATK

-340 PTQTVTKRMI
+340 PTQTETKRRI
-350 TKYINQ
+350 TQYINQ

-370 KFLKQTDPNISV
+370 KFLKQTDPDISV

-597 SPDEVVRMTRY
+597 SPDEVIRLTRY
-608 IANVFEEVDLK
+608 AASMYEEVDLK

-636 SLRYLGKAATAVNVL
+636 SLKHLGRAATAVNVL

-668 NNQYIQMVNRGLI
+668 NNQYIQVVNRGLI
-681 EAPTVTLPTRTA
+681 EA
-693 TTPSRNQQ
+693 
-701 ILQNMRGT
+701 
-709 ATATTPSR
+709 
-717 NQQILQ
+717 
-723 NMRGT
+723 
-728 ATTPS
+728 
-733 RNQQILQ
+733 
-740 KMQGA
+740 
-745 TTTPS
+745 
-750 PAATATTPSP
+750 
-760 VPTVTLP
+760 PTVTLP

-777 RDVFYY
+777 RDVFSY

-797 VGFAFDMAYQ
+797 VEFAFDMAYQ

-818 GRQLQGVLDGWNRM
+818 GRQLQGLLDGWNRM
-832 AEGIPA
+832 AEDVPA

-864 AIKSGMSRLKLHS
+864 AIKSGMSRLKLQS
-877 LLKAGVS
+877 ILKGGVS
-884 DIDAQRAALREFNRY
+884 DIDAQRAALREFNRF

-932 VQDQEYDL
+932 VQDQEYDI

-953 DTITREANGEPQRDS
+953 DTITRKANGEPRRDS
-968 LVKDAGEILLGLST
+968 LEKDASEILLGLST

-991 QEFLEALSSEETGI
+991 QEFLKALSSEGTGI

-1029 PIRPVGEA
+1029 PFRPVGEA

-1074 GFADGFIKEGV
+1074 GFADGLVREGV

-1132 LNELEKAGINPYRL
+1132 LNELEKAGIDPYRL

-1167 NRLGMALI
+1167 RVLGMNLI
-1175 RSASYRNAD
+1175 RSQEYRNRDA
-1184 PAKKRRILEV
+1184 AGKRKLLGV
-1194 AYFSS
+1194 AYFGKASPDQPQQYRD
-1199 NSLEIPNQLRQ
+1199 LLRR
-1210 FYNQIG
+1210 IG
-1216 AKNVNNFIDIANKLV
+1216 IKEFKNFQQIANELV
-1231 EQEYPILAE
+1231 KIEYPVLYELYRVNEGLSKEDEADILA
-1240 VKKLKTSLKKDPDAR
+1240 S
-1255 VLNLLRNPTPGVVT
+1255 LRNPTPGVIAT
-1269 AARNA
+1269 ARNS
-1274 LSDQMIDTTPMSDDQ
+1274 LIDTGFDARNMSDEE
-1289 VMSLIIPRL
+1289 VMSQILPDL
-1298 TYKDEKDAANQ
+1298 KYQDEKVEDNQ
-1309 DHTRRL
+1309 DYNQRLLATIDLYRRL
-1315 AASANLYRKLASS
+1315 KGIGTLSETNILSPLITFGGERVLKESS
-1328 LDLDIIAEQDP
+1328 Q
-1339 LMRFGNQGILREGV
+1339 
-1353 Q
+1353 

>member
-1 MSEEKKPL
+1 ML
-9 TLEDLKKN
+9 
-17 KELLNTISQYT
+17 
-28 RDRYKRDYT
+28 
-37 NSDEALEDFLSE
+37 
-49 YRGIQNNTMNALT
+49 LT
-62 FANYASEIEDSEYKE
+62 FANYASEIKDENYKAQ
-77 KLGQL
+77 LGQL
-82 YKTFDYELENFSDVE
+82 YNTFDDELENFSDVE

-131 TAGRVGLKSLINK
+131 TAGRVALKGVINK

-158 VSGAA
+158 LTGAA
-163 VTGPLGVAV
+163 VEGPIGVAT

-183 GVREGYSPKEL
+183 DVREGYSPEEL

-203 MGGAFGALGGKLGKM
+203 TGGAFGALGGKLGKM

-235 QGRLSAMDNLEQAL
+235 QGRVAAMDNLEQAV

-299 KTATVQFIPKATK
+299 KTATVQYIPEGTK
-312 VERKAQYRKDMF
+312 VERTAQYRKDMF

-350 TKYINQ
+350 TRYINQ

-370 KFLKQTDPNISV
+370 KFLKQTDPDISV

-417 DSFDPRLKATERIA
+417 DSFDPRLKVTERIA
-431 QIVDVMSEKELGNFK
+431 QIVDVMPENELGNFK

-456 KDLGKLYRADVS
+456 EDLGKLYRADVS
-468 QLGKALQEQS
+468 QLGKALQKQS
-478 KMASKQLIEVGKAVN
+478 EMAPKQLIEAGKTID

-501 QLEELLKKLNKIEE
+501 QLEEYLKNLNKIEE

-556 VMRAKLDNLLVNLER
+556 VARAKLDNLLVNLER

-597 SPDEVVRMTRY
+597 SPDEVIRLTRY
-608 IANVFEEVDLK
+608 AASMYEEVDLK

-636 SLRYLGKAATAVNVL
+636 SLKHLGRAATAVNVL

-681 EAPTVTLPTRTA
+681 EAPTVTLP
-693 TTPSRNQQ
+693 
-701 ILQNMRGT
+701 
-709 ATATTPSR
+709 
-717 NQQILQ
+717 
-723 NMRGT
+723 
-728 ATTPS
+728 
-733 RNQQILQ
+733 
-740 KMQGA
+740 
-745 TTTPS
+745 
-750 PAATATTPSP
+750 
-760 VPTVTLP
+760 

-777 RDVFYY
+777 RDVFSY

-797 VGFAFDMAYQ
+797 VEFSFDMAYQ
-807 NRRTLDKLPFG
+807 NRRAPEKIPFI
-818 GRQLQGVLDGWNRM
+818 GRGVQSILDGWNRM
-832 AEGIPA
+832 AEGSPY

-850 NSFTYTINRVGFGG
+850 NSFTYTINRIGFGG
-864 AIKSGMSRLKLHS
+864 AIKAGMSRAKLHS

-918 LHNYYGGDTWHTIK
+918 LLNYYGGDTWHTIK

-940 RALFPLSG
+940 RTLFPLSG
-948 YMLLV
+948 YMLVV
-953 DTITREANGEPQRDS
+953 DTITRKANGEPQRNS
-968 LVKDAGEILLGLST
+968 LVKDASEILLGLST

-991 QEFLEALSSEETGI
+991 QEFLEALASEETGV
-1005 EDAAKSFFETVGTT
+1005 EDAAKSFFETIGTT

-1029 PIRPVGEA
+1029 PFRPVGEA

-1074 GFADGFIKEGV
+1074 GFADGLVREGV
-1085 KGSPLENLVF
+1085 KGTPLENVVF

-1109 TTGRGA
+1109 RTGRGSI
-1115 VFRQLF
+1115 FRQLF

-1132 LNELEKAGINPYRL
+1132 LNELEKAGIDPYRL

-1167 NRLGMALI
+1167 RVLGMNLI
-1175 RSASYRNAD
+1175 RSQEYRNRDA
-1184 PAKKRRILEV
+1184 AGKRKLLGV
-1194 AYFSS
+1194 AYFGKASPDQPQQYRD
-1199 NSLEIPNQLRQ
+1199 LLRR
-1210 FYNQIG
+1210 IG
-1216 AKNVNNFIDIANKLV
+1216 IKEFKNFQQIANELV
-1231 EQEYPILAE
+1231 KIEYPVLYELYRVNEGLSKEDEADILA
-1240 VKKLKTSLKKDPDAR
+1240 S
-1255 VLNLLRNPTPGVVT
+1255 LRNPTPGVIAT
-1269 AARNA
+1269 ARNS
-1274 LSDQMIDTTPMSDDQ
+1274 LIDTGFDARNMSDEE
-1289 VMSLIIPRL
+1289 VMSQILPDL
-1298 TYKDEKDAANQ
+1298 KYQDEKVEDNQ
-1309 DHTRRL
+1309 DYNQRLLATIDLYRRL
-1315 AASANLYRKLASS
+1315 KGIGTLSETNILSPLITFGGERVLKESS
-1328 LDLDIIAEQDP
+1328 Q
-1339 LMRFGNQGILREGV
+1339 
-1353 Q
+1353 

>member
-1 MSEEKKPL
+1 MSEKKQPL
-9 TLEDLKKN
+9 TLEDIKKN
-17 KELLNTISQYT
+17 TDLMRTINKYA
-28 RDRYKRDYT
+28 RDRYGKNYFDP
-37 NSDEALEDFLSE
+37 DEGVEDFLSE
-49 YRGIQNNTMNALT
+49 YRGIQNNTVNALT
-62 FANYASEIEDSEYKE
+62 FANYASEIKDENYKAQ
-77 KLGQL
+77 LGQL
-82 YKTFDYELENFSDVE
+82 YNTFDDELENFSDVE

-120 LGFGAGKIVAS
+120 LGFGAGKAIAS
-131 TAGRVGLKSLINK
+131 TAGRGAIKGLMGQVFK
-144 ALSTAAKRPVLAGA
+144 TASKRPVLAGA
-158 VSGAA
+158 LTGAA
-163 VTGPLGVAV
+163 VEGPIGVAT

-183 GVREGYSPKEL
+183 GVREGYSPEEL

-203 MGGAFGALGGKLGKM
+203 TGGAIGALGGKLGRM
-218 SSDETTRMLQ
+218 SADETTRMLQ

-235 QGRLSAMDNLEQAL
+235 QGRLATMDNLEQAV

-268 AGTYVVSEK
+268 EGTFVVAK
-277 LPDAVKDG
+277 KMPDAVKDG

-299 KTATVQFIPKATK
+299 KTATVQYIPKGTK
-312 VERKAQYRKDMF
+312 VETEARYRKDMF
-324 DRGAV
+324 DKGAV

-335 SELKA
+335 ADLRA
-340 PTQTVTKRMI
+340 PTTSTTKRM
-350 TKYINQ
+350 TDRYIKQ
-356 YGTFLDPVKIEEGR
+356 YGTFLDPEKVAEGR
-370 KFLKQTDPNISV
+370 TFLKQSDPDIPAD
-382 EKLDLTLP
+382 KLELTIP
-390 PEKILEINTLTM
+390 PEKILEINTVSM
-402 DYASNNMARNPLISF
+402 DYMSNNMNRNPLLSF
-417 DSFDPRLKATERIA
+417 DSFDPRLKVTERIG
-431 QIVDVMSEKELGNFK
+431 QIVDALPENELDNFK
-446 KFLDDNGIKS
+446 KFLSDNGIQS
-456 KDLGKLYRADVS
+456 EDLGKIYRADVS
-468 QLGKALQEQS
+468 QAARTLQKQS
-478 KMASKQLIEVGKAVN
+478 EMAPKQLIEAGKAVE

-501 QLEELLKKLNKIEE
+501 QLEEYLKNLNKIEE

-556 VMRAKLDNLLVNLER
+556 VARAKLDNLLVNLER
-571 QSLGLDPINA
+571 RSLGLDPINA
-581 EDVLKRSSLD
+581 EEILKRSSLD
-591 VLKNFS
+591 VLKNFN
-597 SPDEVVRMTRY
+597 SPDEVIRLTRY
-608 IANVFEEVDLK
+608 AASMYEEVDLK

-624 DDLIPAEFEAVP
+624 DDLIPAEFEEVP
-636 SLRYLGKAATAVNVL
+636 SLRHFGRAATAVNVL

-681 EAPTVTLPTRTA
+681 EAPTVTLP
-693 TTPSRNQQ
+693 
-701 ILQNMRGT
+701 
-709 ATATTPSR
+709 
-717 NQQILQ
+717 
-723 NMRGT
+723 
-728 ATTPS
+728 
-733 RNQQILQ
+733 
-740 KMQGA
+740 
-745 TTTPS
+745 
-750 PAATATTPSP
+750 
-760 VPTVTLP
+760 

-777 RDVFYY
+777 RDVFSY
-783 QRFDLLNDEMVSKA
+783 QRFDLLNDEMVSKS
-797 VGFAFDMAYQ
+797 VEFAFDMAYQ
-807 NRRTLDKLPFG
+807 NRRSLDKLPFL
-818 GRQLQGVLDGWNRM
+818 GRQAQGVLDGWNRM
-832 AEGIPA
+832 AEDVPA

-850 NSFTYTINRVGFGG
+850 NSFTYTINRIGFGG
-864 AIKSGMSRLKLHS
+864 AIKAGMSRAKLRS

-884 DIDAQRAALREFNRY
+884 DIDAQRAALREFNRF

-940 RALFPLSG
+940 RTLFPLSG

-968 LVKDAGEILLGLST
+968 LVKDASEILFGLST

-991 QEFLEALSSEETGI
+991 QEFLEALASEETGV
-1005 EDAAKSFFETVGTT
+1005 EDAAKSFFETIGTT

-1074 GFADGFIKEGV
+1074 GFVDGFIKEGV

-1109 TTGRGA
+1109 RTGRGA
-1115 VFRQLF
+1115 IFRQLF

-1132 LNELEKAGINPYRL
+1132 LNELEKAGIDPYRL
-1146 NMYSEVPEYD
+1146 NSYSEVPEYD

-1167 NRLGMALI
+1167 NQLGMAII
-1175 RSASYRNAD
+1175 RSDSYRKAD
-1184 PAKKRRILEV
+1184 PATKRRILEV

-1199 NSLEIPNQLRQ
+1199 NSLEIPNQLRR

-1231 EQEYPILAE
+1231 EQEYPVLTE
-1240 VKKLKTSLKKDPDAR
+1240 VKRLKTGLKKESEAR
-1255 VLNLLRNPTPGVVT
+1255 VLKLFRDPTPGVVT

-1274 LSDQMIDTTPMSDDQ
+1274 LSDQGIDTTPMSDDQ
-1289 VMSLIIPRL
+1289 VMSLMIPRL
-1298 TYKDEKDAANQ
+1298 SYKDEKNEANQ
-1309 DHTRRL
+1309 DYTRRL
-1315 AASANLYRKLASS
+1315 AASVDLYRTLASS
-1328 LDLDIIAEQDP
+1328 LDLEIRAEQDP
-1339 LMRFGNQGILREGV
+1339 LKRLGGQRMLREGV

>member
-1 MSEEKKPL
+1 MAEEKQPL
-9 TLEDLKKN
+9 TLEDIKKN
-17 KELLNTISQYT
+17 TDLMRTIT
-28 RDRYKRDYT
+28 RYASDRYRKNYFGA
-37 NSDEALEDFLSE
+37 DEAVEDFLSE
-49 YRGIQNNTMNALT
+49 YRGIQNNTVNALT
-62 FANYASEIEDSEYKE
+62 FANYASEIKDENYKAQ
-77 KLGQL
+77 LGQL
-82 YKTFDYELENFSDVE
+82 YNTFDDELENFSDVE

-105 AGEILAYNIADPINL
+105 AGEILAYNITDPINL

-131 TAGRVGLKSLINK
+131 TAGRVALKGVINK

-158 VSGAA
+158 LTGAA
-163 VTGPLGVAV
+163 VEGPIGVAT

-183 GVREGYSPKEL
+183 DVRKGYSPKEL

-203 MGGAFGALGGKLGKM
+203 TGGAIGALGGKLGRM
-218 SSDETTRMLQ
+218 SADETTRMLQ

-268 AGTYVVSEK
+268 AGTYIVSEK
-277 LPDAVKDG
+277 MPDAVKDG

-299 KTATVQFIPKATK
+299 KTATVQYIPKATK

-417 DSFDPRLKATERIA
+417 DSFDPRLKVTERIA
-431 QIVDVMSEKELGNFK
+431 QIVDVMPENELGNFK

-456 KDLGKLYRADVS
+456 EDLGKLYRADVS
-468 QLGKALQEQS
+468 QLGKALQKQS
-478 KMASKQLIEVGKAVN
+478 EMAPKQLIEVGKAVN

-597 SPDEVVRMTRY
+597 SPDEVIRMTRY

-636 SLRYLGKAATAVNVL
+636 SLKHLGRAATAVNVL

-681 EAPTVTLPTRTA
+681 EAPTVTLPTQA
-693 TTPSRNQQ
+693 
-701 ILQNMRGT
+701 
-709 ATATTPSR
+709 A
-717 NQQILQ
+717 
-723 NMRGT
+723 T

-745 TTTPS
+745 ATATTPS

-767 NGATKKISNI
+767 NGTTKKISNI
-777 RDVFYY
+777 RDVFSY

-797 VGFAFDMAYQ
+797 IEFAFDMAYQ

-818 GRQLQGVLDGWNRM
+818 GRQLQGLLDGWNRM
-832 AEGIPA
+832 AEDSPY

-843 PFANFMA
+843 PFANFLA
-850 NSFTYTINRVGFGG
+850 NSFTYTINRIGFGG

-884 DIDAQRAALREFNRY
+884 DIDAQRAALREFNRF

-932 VQDQEYDL
+932 VQDQEYDI

-953 DTITREANGEPQRDS
+953 DTITRKANGEPRRDS
-968 LVKDAGEILLGLST
+968 LEKDASEILLGLST

-991 QEFLEALSSEETGI
+991 QEFLKALSSEGTGI

-1029 PIRPVGEA
+1029 PFRPVGEA

-1074 GFADGFIKEGV
+1074 GFADGLVREGV

-1132 LNELEKAGINPYRL
+1132 LNELEKAGIDPYRL
-1146 NMYSEVPEYD
+1146 NMYSKVPEYD

-1167 NRLGMALI
+1167 RVLGMNLI
-1175 RSASYRNAD
+1175 RSQEYRNRDA
-1184 PAKKRRILEV
+1184 AGKRKLLEV
-1194 AYFSS
+1194 AYFGKASPDEPKQYRDLLQRIGIKEFK
-1199 NSLEIPNQLRQ
+1199 NFRQ
-1210 FYNQIG
+1210 
-1216 AKNVNNFIDIANKLV
+1216 IANELV
-1231 EQEYPILAE
+1231 KKEYPVLYELYRVKENLSKGDEADVLA
-1240 VKKLKTSLKKDPDAR
+1240 S
-1255 VLNLLRNPTPGVVT
+1255 LRNPTPGVIAT
-1269 AARNA
+1269 ARNS
-1274 LSDQMIDTTPMSDDQ
+1274 LIDTGFDARNMSDEE
-1289 VMSLIIPRL
+1289 VMSQILPDL
-1298 TYKDEKDAANQ
+1298 KYQDEKVEDNQ
-1309 DHTRRL
+1309 DYNQRL
-1315 AASANLYRKLASS
+1315 LATIDLYHNLKGIEYLSETNILSPLITIGGERVLEESS
-1328 LDLDIIAEQDP
+1328 Q
-1339 LMRFGNQGILREGV
+1339 
-1353 Q
+1353 

>member
-1 MSEEKKPL
+1 MAEEKNPL
-9 TLEDLKKN
+9 TLEDIKQNQSLMR
-17 KELLNTISQYT
+17 TIARYS
-28 RDRYKRDYT
+28 RDRYGKDYVDP
-37 NSDEALEDFLSE
+37 NKAVEDFLSE

-62 FANYASEIEDSEYKE
+62 FANYASEIKDENYKAQ
-77 KLGQL
+77 LGQL

-131 TAGRVGLKSLINK
+131 TAGRVALKGVINK

-158 VSGAA
+158 LTGAA
-163 VTGPLGVAV
+163 VEGPIGVAT

-183 GVREGYSPKEL
+183 GVREGYSPEEL

-203 MGGAFGALGGKLGKM
+203 MGGAIGALGGKLGKM
-218 SSDETTRMLQ
+218 SADETTRMLQ

-235 QGRLSAMDNLEQAL
+235 QGRLATMDNLEQAL

-268 AGTYVVSEK
+268 AGTYVVSK
-277 LPDAVKDG
+277 KMPGAVKDG

-299 KTATVQFIPKATK
+299 KTATVQYIPKGTK
-312 VERKAQYRKDMF
+312 VEPKAQYRKDMF
-324 DRGAV
+324 DKSAV

-335 SELKA
+335 SELRA
-340 PTQTVTKRMI
+340 PTLTTTKRM
-350 TKYINQ
+350 TTRYINQ
-356 YGTFLDPVKIEEGR
+356 YGTFLDPEKVAEGR
-370 KFLKQTDPNISV
+370 KFLKQTDPDLPAD
-382 EKLDLTLP
+382 KLELTIP
-390 PEKILEINTLTM
+390 PEKILEINTLSM
-402 DYASNNMARNPLISF
+402 NYMSNNMTKNPLLSY
-417 DSFDPRLKATERIA
+417 DTFDPRLKVTERIA
-431 QIVDVMSEKELGNFK
+431 QIVDAMPRNELGNFK

-456 KDLGKLYRADVS
+456 EDLGKIYRADVS
-468 QLGKALQEQS
+468 QAARTLQKQS
-478 KMASKQLIEVGKAVN
+478 EMAPKQLIEAGKTID

-501 QLEELLKKLNKIEE
+501 QLEEYLKNLNKIEE

-556 VMRAKLDNLLVNLER
+556 VARAKLDNLLVNLER
-571 QSLGLDPINA
+571 RSLGLDPINA

-591 VLKNFS
+591 VLKNFN
-597 SPDEVVRMTRY
+597 SPDEVIRLTRY
-608 IANVFEEVDLK
+608 AASMYEEVDLK

-624 DDLIPAEFEAVP
+624 DDLIPVEFEAVP
-636 SLRYLGKAATAVNVL
+636 SLRYLGRAATAVNVL

-681 EAPTVTLPTRTA
+681 KA
-693 TTPSRNQQ
+693 
-701 ILQNMRGT
+701 
-709 ATATTPSR
+709 
-717 NQQILQ
+717 
-723 NMRGT
+723 
-728 ATTPS
+728 
-733 RNQQILQ
+733 
-740 KMQGA
+740 
-745 TTTPS
+745 
-750 PAATATTPSP
+750 
-760 VPTVTLP
+760 PTVTLP

-777 RDVFYY
+777 RDVFSY

-797 VGFAFDMAYQ
+797 VEFSFDMAYQ

-832 AEGIPA
+832 AEDIPA

-884 DIDAQRAALREFNRY
+884 DIDAQRAALREFNRF

-932 VQDQEYDL
+932 VQDQEYDI
-940 RALFPLSG
+940 RTLFPLSG
-948 YMLLV
+948 YMLLA
-953 DTITREANGEPQRDS
+953 DTITRKANGEPKRDS
-968 LVKDAGEILLGLST
+968 LEKDASEILLGLST

-991 QEFLEALSSEETGI
+991 QEFLKALSSEGTSI
-1005 EDAAKSFFETVGTT
+1005 EDASKSFFEYFGTT
-1019 VGSFGGGFLT
+1019 LGSFGGGFLT

-1074 GFADGFIKEGV
+1074 GFVDGFIKAGV

-1132 LNELEKAGINPYRL
+1132 LNELEKAGIDPYRL

-1216 AKNVNNFIDIANKLV
+1216 AKNVNNFTDIANKLV

-1240 VKKLKTSLKKDPDAR
+1240 VKKLKTGLKKDADAR

-1298 TYKDEKDAANQ
+1298 TYKDEKDSANQ

-1315 AASANLYRKLASS
+1315 AASADLYRKLASS

-1339 LMRFGNQGILREGV
+1339 LMRFGNQRILREGV

>member
-49 YRGIQNNTMNALT
+49 YRGIQNNTFKALT
-62 FANYASEIEDSEYKE
+62 FANYASEINDPEYKE
-77 KLGQL
+77 QLGRL
-82 YKTFDYELENFSDVE
+82 YNTFDNELENFADVGGV
-97 DIGSGLAA
+97 GSGLMA
-105 AGEILAYNIADPINL
+105 AGEILAYNIFDPINL
-120 LGFGAGKIVAS
+120 LGFGAGKAIAS
-131 TAGRVGLKSLINK
+131 TAGRVALKGVINK

-158 VSGAA
+158 LTGAA
-163 VTGPLGVAV
+163 VEGPIGVAT
-172 EASIQKAEKDL
+172 EASVQKAEKDL
-183 GVREGYSPKEL
+183 SVREGYSPEEL

-203 MGGAFGALGGKLGKM
+203 TGGAFGALGGKFGKM

-235 QGRLSAMDNLEQAL
+235 QGRLATMDNLEQAL

-597 SPDEVVRMTRY
+597 SPDEVIRMTRY

-636 SLRYLGKAATAVNVL
+636 SLKHLGRAATAVNVL

-681 EAPTVTLPTRTA
+681 EAPTVTLPTRATTA

-701 ILQNMRGT
+701 ILQNMQGAT
-709 ATATTPSR
+709 TATTPS
-717 NQQILQ
+717 Q
-723 NMRGT
+723 
-728 ATTPS
+728 
-733 RNQQILQ
+733 NQQILQ
-740 KMQGA
+740 KMQA
-745 TTTPS
+745 TATTPSQNQQILQKMQATATTPS

-767 NGATKKISNI
+767 NGTTKKISNI
-777 RDVFYY
+777 RDVFSY

-797 VGFAFDMAYQ
+797 IEFAFDMAYQ

-818 GRQLQGVLDGWNRM
+818 GRQLQGLLDGWNRM
-832 AEGIPA
+832 AEDSPY
-838 LKTIV
+838 LKTVV

-850 NSFTYTINRVGFGG
+850 NSFTYTINRIGFGG
-864 AIKSGMSRLKLHS
+864 AIKSGMSRAKLHS

-884 DIDAQRAALREFNRY
+884 DIDAQRAALREFNRF

-904 ETAGSFSLYGGAWL
+904 ETAGAFSMYGGAWL

-953 DTITREANGEPQRDS
+953 DTITRKANGEPQRDS
-968 LVKDAGEILLGLST
+968 FVKDASEILLGFST

-991 QEFLEALSSEETGI
+991 QEFLEALSSEEIGI

-1029 PIRPVGEA
+1029 PFRPVGEA

-1074 GFADGFIKEGV
+1074 GFADGLVREGV

-1167 NRLGMALI
+1167 NQLGMALI

-1216 AKNVNNFIDIANKLV
+1216 AKNVNNFRDIANNLV
-1231 EQEYPILAE
+1231 EQKYPILAE
-1240 VKKLKTSLKKDPDAR
+1240 VKKLKTGLKK
-1255 VLNLLRNPTPGVVT
+1255 T
-1269 AARNA
+1269 
-1274 LSDQMIDTTPMSDDQ
+1274 
-1289 VMSLIIPRL
+1289 
-1298 TYKDEKDAANQ
+1298 
-1309 DHTRRL
+1309 
-1315 AASANLYRKLASS
+1315 
-1328 LDLDIIAEQDP
+1328 
-1339 LMRFGNQGILREGV
+1339 LMQEY
-1353 Q
+1353 

>member
-1 MSEEKKPL
+1 MAEEKNPL
-9 TLEDLKKN
+9 TLEDIKQNQNLMR
-17 KELLNTISQYT
+17 TITRYS
-28 RDRYKRDYT
+28 RDRYGKDYVDP
-37 NSDEALEDFLSE
+37 DEAVEDFLSE
-49 YRGIQNNTMNALT
+49 YRGIQNNTVNALT
-62 FANYASEIEDSEYKE
+62 FANYASEIKDENYKAQ
-77 KLGQL
+77 LGRL
-82 YKTFDYELENFSDVE
+82 YNTFDDELENFSDVE

-105 AGEILAYNIADPINL
+105 AGEILAYNIFDPINL
-120 LGFGAGKIVAS
+120 LGFGAGKAIAS
-131 TAGRVGLKSLINK
+131 TAGRGAIKGLMGQVFK
-144 ALSTAAKRPVLAGA
+144 TAAKRPILAGA
-158 VSGAA
+158 VTGAA
-163 VTGPLGVAV
+163 VEGPIGVAT

-183 GVREGYSPKEL
+183 GVREGYSPEEL

-203 MGGAFGALGGKLGKM
+203 TGGAIGALGGKLGKM
-218 SSDETTRMLQ
+218 SADETTRMLQ

-268 AGTYVVSEK
+268 AGTYIVSEK
-277 LPDAVKDG
+277 MPDAVKDG

-299 KTATVQFIPKATK
+299 KTATVQYIPKATK

-417 DSFDPRLKATERIA
+417 DSFDPRLKVTERIA
-431 QIVDVMSEKELGNFK
+431 QIVDVMPENELGNFK

-456 KDLGKLYRADVS
+456 EDLGKLYRADVS

-597 SPDEVVRMTRY
+597 SPDEVIRMTRY

-636 SLRYLGKAATAVNVL
+636 SLKHLGRAATAVNVL

-681 EAPTVTLPTRTA
+681 EAPTVTLPTRA
-693 TTPSRNQQ
+693 T
-701 ILQNMRGT
+701 
-709 ATATTPSR
+709 
-717 NQQILQ
+717 
-723 NMRGT
+723 T

-745 TTTPS
+745 
-750 PAATATTPSP
+750 ATATTPSP

-767 NGATKKISNI
+767 NGTTKKISNI
-777 RDVFYY
+777 RDVFSY

-797 VGFAFDMAYQ
+797 IEFAFDMAYQ

-832 AEGIPA
+832 AEDSPY

-850 NSFTYTINRVGFGG
+850 NSFTYTINRIGFGG
-864 AIKSGMSRLKLHS
+864 AIKSGMSRLKLRS

-884 DIDAQRAALREFNRY
+884 DIDAQRAALREFNRF

-904 ETAGSFSLYGGAWL
+904 ETAGSVSLYGGAWL

-968 LVKDAGEILLGLST
+968 LVKDASEILLGLST

-991 QEFLEALSSEETGI
+991 QEFLEALSSEEIGI

-1029 PIRPVGEA
+1029 PFRPVGEA

-1074 GFADGFIKEGV
+1074 GFADGLVREGV

-1167 NRLGMALI
+1167 NQLGMALI

-1194 AYFSS
+1194 AYFNS

-1216 AKNVNNFIDIANKLV
+1216 AKNVNNFRDIANKLV
-1231 EQEYPILAE
+1231 EQEYPVLAE
-1240 VKKLKTSLKKDPDAR
+1240 VKKLKTGLKKDPDAR

-1298 TYKDEKDAANQ
+1298 TYKDEKDSANQ

-1315 AASANLYRKLASS
+1315 AASADLYRKLASS

-1339 LMRFGNQGILREGV
+1339 LMRFGNQRMLREGV

>member
-1 MSEEKKPL
+1 MAEEKQPL
-9 TLEDLKKN
+9 TLEDIKKN
-17 KELLNTISQYT
+17 TDLMRTIT
-28 RDRYKRDYT
+28 RYASDRYRKNYFGA
-37 NSDEALEDFLSE
+37 DEAVEDFLSE
-49 YRGIQNNTMNALT
+49 YRGIQNNTVNALT
-62 FANYASEIEDSEYKE
+62 FANYASEIKDENYKAQ
-77 KLGQL
+77 LGQL
-82 YKTFDYELENFSDVE
+82 YNTFDDELENFSDVE

-120 LGFGAGKIVAS
+120 LGFGAGKAIAS
-131 TAGRVGLKSLINK
+131 TAGRGAIKGLMGQVFK
-144 ALSTAAKRPVLAGA
+144 TASKRPVLAGA
-158 VSGAA
+158 LTGAA
-163 VTGPLGVAV
+163 VEGPIGVAT

-183 GVREGYSPKEL
+183 DVREGYSPEEL

-203 MGGAFGALGGKLGKM
+203 TGGAFGALGGKLGKM

-268 AGTYVVSEK
+268 AGTYIVSEK
-277 LPDAVKDG
+277 MPDAVKDG

-299 KTATVQFIPKATK
+299 KTATVQYIPKGTK

-324 DRGAV
+324 DKGAV
-329 TLEVPL
+329 TIEVPL

-340 PTQTVTKRMI
+340 PTQTETKRMI

-370 KFLKQTDPNISV
+370 KFLKQTDPDISV

-417 DSFDPRLKATERIA
+417 DSFDPRLKVTERIA
-431 QIVDVMSEKELGNFK
+431 QIVDVMPENELGNFK
-446 KFLDDNGIKS
+446 KFLDDNGIQS
-456 KDLGKLYRADVS
+456 EDLGKLYRADVS

-478 KMASKQLIEVGKAVN
+478 KMASKQLIEVGKAVD

-501 QLEELLKKLNKIEE
+501 QLEEHLKNLNKIEE

-571 QSLGLDPINA
+571 QSLGLDPLNT

-597 SPDEVVRMTRY
+597 SPDEVIRLTRY
-608 IANVFEEVDLK
+608 AASMYEEVDLK
-619 IFRVF
+619 IFQVF

-636 SLRYLGKAATAVNVL
+636 SLKHLGKAATAVNVL

-681 EAPTVTLPTRTA
+681 EAPTVTLP
-693 TTPSRNQQ
+693 
-701 ILQNMRGT
+701 
-709 ATATTPSR
+709 
-717 NQQILQ
+717 
-723 NMRGT
+723 
-728 ATTPS
+728 
-733 RNQQILQ
+733 
-740 KMQGA
+740 
-745 TTTPS
+745 
-750 PAATATTPSP
+750 
-760 VPTVTLP
+760 

-777 RDVFYY
+777 RDVFSY

-797 VGFAFDMAYQ
+797 VEFAFDMAYQ
-807 NRRTLDKLPFG
+807 NRRSLDKLPFL
-818 GRQLQGVLDGWNRM
+818 GRQAQGVLDGWNRM
-832 AEGIPA
+832 AEDVPA

-864 AIKSGMSRLKLHS
+864 AIKAGLSRAKLQSILKG
-877 LLKAGVS
+877 GVS
-884 DIDAQRAALREFNRY
+884 DIDAQRAALREFNRF

-940 RALFPLSG
+940 RTLFPLSG

-968 LVKDAGEILLGLST
+968 FVKDAGEILLGLST

-991 QEFLEALSSEETGI
+991 QEFLQAMTSEGTSI
-1005 EDAAKSFFETVGTT
+1005 EDASKSFFEYFGTT
-1019 VGSFGGGFLT
+1019 LGSFGGGFLT

-1074 GFADGFIKEGV
+1074 GFVDGFIKEGV

-1132 LNELEKAGINPYRL
+1132 LNELEKAGIDPYRL

-1167 NRLGMALI
+1167 NQLGMAII
-1175 RSASYRNAD
+1175 RSDSYRKAD
-1184 PAKKRRILEV
+1184 PATKRRILEV
-1194 AYFSS
+1194 AYFNSK
-1199 NSLEIPNQLRQ
+1199 SLEIPNQLRQ
-1210 FYNQIG
+1210 FYNRIG
-1216 AKNVNNFIDIANKLV
+1216 AKNVNNFRDIANKLV
-1231 EQEYPILAE
+1231 EQEYPVLTE
-1240 VKKLKTSLKKDPDAR
+1240 VKRIKTGLQKEDDAR
-1255 VLNLLRNPTPGVVT
+1255 VLKLFRDPTPGVVT

-1274 LSDQMIDTTPMSDDQ
+1274 LSDQGIDTTPMSDDQ
-1289 VMSLIIPRL
+1289 VMSLMIPRL
-1298 TYKDEKDAANQ
+1298 SYKDEKDAANQ

-1315 AASANLYRKLASS
+1315 AASADLYRKLASS
-1328 LDLDIIAEQDP
+1328 LDLDIRAEQDP
-1339 LMRFGNQGILREGV
+1339 LMRFGNQRMLREGV

>member
-1 MSEEKKPL
+1 MAEEKQPL
-9 TLEDLKKN
+9 TLEDIKKN
-17 KELLNTISQYT
+17 TDLMRTIT
-28 RDRYKRDYT
+28 RYASDRYRKNYFGA
-37 NSDEALEDFLSE
+37 DEAVEDFLSE
-49 YRGIQNNTMNALT
+49 YRGIQNNTVNALT
-62 FANYASEIEDSEYKE
+62 FANYASEIKDENYKAQ
-77 KLGQL
+77 LGRL
-82 YKTFDYELENFSDVE
+82 YNTFDDELENFSDVE

-131 TAGRVGLKSLINK
+131 TAGRVALKGVINK

-158 VSGAA
+158 LTGAA
-163 VTGPLGVAV
+163 VEGPIGVAT

-183 GVREGYSPKEL
+183 DVRKGYSPKEL

-203 MGGAFGALGGKLGKM
+203 TGGAIGALGGKLGRM
-218 SSDETTRMLQ
+218 SADETTRMLQ

-268 AGTYVVSEK
+268 AGTYIVSEK
-277 LPDAVKDG
+277 MPDAVKDG

-299 KTATVQFIPKATK
+299 KTATVQYIPKATK

-417 DSFDPRLKATERIA
+417 DSFDPRLKVTERIA

-597 SPDEVVRMTRY
+597 SPDEVIRLTRY
-608 IANVFEEVDLK
+608 AASMYEEVDLK

-636 SLRYLGKAATAVNVL
+636 SLKHLGRAATAVNVL

-668 NNQYIQMVNRGLI
+668 NNQYIQVVNRGLI
-681 EAPTVTLPTRTA
+681 EA
-693 TTPSRNQQ
+693 
-701 ILQNMRGT
+701 
-709 ATATTPSR
+709 
-717 NQQILQ
+717 
-723 NMRGT
+723 
-728 ATTPS
+728 
-733 RNQQILQ
+733 
-740 KMQGA
+740 
-745 TTTPS
+745 
-750 PAATATTPSP
+750 
-760 VPTVTLP
+760 PTVTLP

-777 RDVFYY
+777 RDVFSY

-797 VGFAFDMAYQ
+797 VEFAFDMAYQ

-818 GRQLQGVLDGWNRM
+818 GRQLQGLLDGWNRM
-832 AEGIPA
+832 AEDVPA

-864 AIKSGMSRLKLHS
+864 AIKSGMSRLKLQS
-877 LLKAGVS
+877 ILKGGVS
-884 DIDAQRAALREFNRY
+884 DIDAQRAALREFNRF

-932 VQDQEYDL
+932 VQDQEYDI

-953 DTITREANGEPQRDS
+953 DTITRKANGEPRRDS
-968 LVKDAGEILLGLST
+968 LEKDASEILLGLST

-991 QEFLEALSSEETGI
+991 QEFLKALSSEETGI

-1029 PIRPVGEA
+1029 PFRPVGEA

-1074 GFADGFIKEGV
+1074 GFADGLVREGV

-1132 LNELEKAGINPYRL
+1132 LNELEKAGIDPYRL

-1167 NRLGMALI
+1167 RVLGMNLI
-1175 RSASYRNAD
+1175 RSQEYRNRDA
-1184 PAKKRRILEV
+1184 AGKRKLLGV
-1194 AYFSS
+1194 AYFGKASPDQPQQYRD
-1199 NSLEIPNQLRQ
+1199 LLRR
-1210 FYNQIG
+1210 IG
-1216 AKNVNNFIDIANKLV
+1216 IKEFKNFQQIANELV
-1231 EQEYPILAE
+1231 KIEYPVLYELYRVNEGLSKEDEADILA
-1240 VKKLKTSLKKDPDAR
+1240 S
-1255 VLNLLRNPTPGVVT
+1255 LRNPTPGVIAT
-1269 AARNA
+1269 ARNS
-1274 LSDQMIDTTPMSDDQ
+1274 LIDTGFDARNMSDEE
-1289 VMSLIIPRL
+1289 VMSQILPDL
-1298 TYKDEKDAANQ
+1298 KYQDEKVEDNQ
-1309 DHTRRL
+1309 DYNQRLLATIDLYRRL
-1315 AASANLYRKLASS
+1315 KGIGTLSETNILSPLITFGGERVLKESS
-1328 LDLDIIAEQDP
+1328 Q
-1339 LMRFGNQGILREGV
+1339 
-1353 Q
+1353 

>member
-1 MSEEKKPL
+1 MAEEKQPF
-9 TLEDLKKN
+9 TLEDIKKN
-17 KELLNTISQYT
+17 TNLMGTIARYAS
-28 RDRYKRDYT
+28 DRYGKNYFDP
-37 NSDEALEDFLSE
+37 DEAVEDFLSE
-49 YRGIQNNTMNALT
+49 YRGIQNNTVNALT
-62 FANYASEIEDSEYKE
+62 FANYASEIKDENYKAQ
-77 KLGQL
+77 LGQL
-82 YKTFDYELENFSDVE
+82 YNTFDDELENFSDVE

-131 TAGRVGLKSLINK
+131 TAGRVALKGVINK

-158 VSGAA
+158 LTGAA
-163 VTGPLGVAV
+163 VEGPIGVAT

-183 GVREGYSPKEL
+183 GVREGYSPEEL

-203 MGGAFGALGGKLGKM
+203 TGGAFGALGGKLGKM

-235 QGRLSAMDNLEQAL
+235 QGRLATMDNLEQAV

-268 AGTYVVSEK
+268 AGTYVVSK
-277 LPDAVKDG
+277 KMPGAVKDG

-299 KTATVQFIPKATK
+299 KTATVQYIPKGTK
-312 VERKAQYRKDMF
+312 VEPKAQYRKDMF
-324 DRGAV
+324 DKSAV

-335 SELKA
+335 SELRA
-340 PTQTVTKRMI
+340 PTLTTTKRM
-350 TKYINQ
+350 TTRYINQ
-356 YGTFLDPVKIEEGR
+356 YGTFLDPEKVAEGR
-370 KFLKQTDPNISV
+370 KFLKQTDPDLPAD
-382 EKLDLTLP
+382 KLELTIP
-390 PEKILEINTLTM
+390 PEKILEINTLSM
-402 DYASNNMARNPLISF
+402 NYMSNNMTKNPLLSY
-417 DSFDPRLKATERIA
+417 DTFDPRLKVTERIA
-431 QIVDVMSEKELGNFK
+431 QIVDAMPRNELGNFK

-456 KDLGKLYRADVS
+456 EDLGKIYRADVS
-468 QLGKALQEQS
+468 QAARTLQKQS
-478 KMASKQLIEVGKAVN
+478 EMAPKQLIEAGKTID

-501 QLEELLKKLNKIEE
+501 QLEEYLKNLNKIEE

-556 VMRAKLDNLLVNLER
+556 VARAKLDNLLVNLER

-597 SPDEVVRMTRY
+597 SPDEVIRLTRY
-608 IANVFEEVDLK
+608 AASMYEEVDLK

-624 DDLIPAEFEAVP
+624 DDLIPVEFEAVP
-636 SLRYLGKAATAVNVL
+636 SLRYLGRAATAVNVL

-681 EAPTVTLPTRTA
+681 EAPTVTLP
-693 TTPSRNQQ
+693 
-701 ILQNMRGT
+701 
-709 ATATTPSR
+709 
-717 NQQILQ
+717 
-723 NMRGT
+723 
-728 ATTPS
+728 
-733 RNQQILQ
+733 
-740 KMQGA
+740 
-745 TTTPS
+745 
-750 PAATATTPSP
+750 
-760 VPTVTLP
+760 

-777 RDVFYY
+777 RDVFSY

-797 VGFAFDMAYQ
+797 VEFSFDMAYQ
-807 NRRTLDKLPFG
+807 NRRSLDKLPFL
-818 GRQLQGVLDGWNRM
+818 GRQAQGVLDGWNRM
-832 AEGIPA
+832 AEDVPA

-864 AIKSGMSRLKLHS
+864 AIKSGMSGLKLRS

-884 DIDAQRAALREFNRY
+884 DIDAQRAALREFNRF

-940 RALFPLSG
+940 RTLFPLSG

-968 LVKDAGEILLGLST
+968 FVKDAGEILLGLST

-991 QEFLEALSSEETGI
+991 QEFLQAMTSEGTSI
-1005 EDAAKSFFETVGTT
+1005 EDASKSFFEYFGTT
-1019 VGSFGGGFLT
+1019 LGSFGGGFLT
-1029 PIRPVGEA
+1029 PFRPVGEA

-1074 GFADGFIKEGV
+1074 GFVDGFIKEGV

-1132 LNELEKAGINPYRL
+1132 LNELEKAGIDPYRL
-1146 NMYSEVPEYD
+1146 NMYSKVPEYD

-1216 AKNVNNFIDIANKLV
+1216 AKNVNNFTDIANKLV

-1240 VKKLKTSLKKDPDAR
+1240 VKKLKTGLKKDADAR

-1298 TYKDEKDAANQ
+1298 TYKDEKDSANQ

-1315 AASANLYRKLASS
+1315 AASADLYRKLASS

-1339 LMRFGNQGILREGV
+1339 LMRFGNQRILREGV

>member
-1 MSEEKKPL
+1 MVEEKKPL
-9 TLEDLKKN
+9 TLEDLKKD
-17 KELLNTISQYT
+17 KDLLRTISQYT
-28 RDRYKRDYT
+28 RDRYNKNYT
-37 NSDEALEDFLSE
+37 NPDEALEDFLSE
-49 YRGIQNNTMNALT
+49 YRGIQNNTMNAVT
-62 FANYASEIEDSEYKE
+62 FANYASEIEDPEYKAQ
-77 KLGQL
+77 LGRL
-82 YKTFDYELENFSDVE
+82 YNTFDNELENFADVE
-97 DIGSGLAA
+97 GVGSGLMA

-131 TAGRVGLKSLINK
+131 TAGRVALKGVINK

-158 VSGAA
+158 LTGAA
-163 VTGPLGVAV
+163 VEGPIGVAT

-183 GVREGYSPKEL
+183 GVREGYSPEEL

-203 MGGAFGALGGKLGKM
+203 TGGAIGALGGKLGKM
-218 SSDETTRMLQ
+218 SADETTRMLQ

-235 QGRLSAMDNLEQAL
+235 QGRLASLDNLEKAL
-249 MTPPTVRGAAA
+249 MTPPTIRGAAA

-268 AGTYVVSEK
+268 AGTYVVAEK
-277 LPDAVKDG
+277 MPDAVKDG

-299 KTATVQFIPKATK
+299 KTATVQYIPEGTK
-312 VERKAQYRKDMF
+312 VEKTAQYRKDMF
-324 DRGAV
+324 DRGSV

-340 PTQTVTKRMI
+340 PTQTETKRRI
-350 TKYINQ
+350 TQYINQ
-356 YGTFLDPVKIEEGR
+356 YGTFLDPKKIEEGR
-370 KFLKQTDPNISV
+370 KFLKQTDPDISV

-431 QIVDVMSEKELGNFK
+431 QIVDVMPENELGNFK

-456 KDLGKLYRADVS
+456 EDLGKLYRADVS
-468 QLGKALQEQS
+468 QLGKALQKQAE
-478 KMASKQLIEVGKAVN
+478 MAPKQLIEAGKAID

-501 QLEELLKKLNKIEE
+501 QVEEYLKNLNKIEE

-530 WRALLVSQPVTTVR
+530 WRSLLVSQPVTTVR

-556 VMRAKLDNLLVNLER
+556 VARAKLDNLLVNLER

-597 SPDEVVRMTRY
+597 SPDEVIRLTRY
-608 IANVFEEVDLK
+608 AASMYEEVDLK

-636 SLRYLGKAATAVNVL
+636 SLKHLGRAATAVNVL

-668 NNQYIQMVNRGLI
+668 NNQYIQMVNRGFI
-681 EAPTVTLPTRTA
+681 EAPTVTLP
-693 TTPSRNQQ
+693 
-701 ILQNMRGT
+701 
-709 ATATTPSR
+709 
-717 NQQILQ
+717 
-723 NMRGT
+723 
-728 ATTPS
+728 
-733 RNQQILQ
+733 
-740 KMQGA
+740 
-745 TTTPS
+745 
-750 PAATATTPSP
+750 
-760 VPTVTLP
+760 
-767 NGATKKISNI
+767 NGSTKKISNI
-777 RDVFYY
+777 RDVFSY

-797 VGFAFDMAYQ
+797 VEFAFDMAYQ
-807 NRRTLDKLPFG
+807 NRRAPEKIPFI
-818 GRQLQGVLDGWNRM
+818 GRGAQSILDGWNRM
-832 AEGIPA
+832 AEGSPY

-850 NSFTYTINRVGFGG
+850 NSFTYTINRIGFGG
-864 AIKSGMSRLKLHS
+864 AIKAVMSRKKLHS

-884 DIDAQRAALREFNRY
+884 DIDAQRTALREFNRY

-940 RALFPLSG
+940 RTLFPLSG
-948 YMLLV
+948 YMLVV
-953 DTITREANGEPQRDS
+953 DTVTRATKGEPQRNS
-968 LVKDAGEILLGLST
+968 LVKDASEILFGLST

-991 QEFLEALSSEETGI
+991 QEFLEALASEETGV
-1005 EDAAKSFFETVGTT
+1005 EDAAKSFFETIGTT

-1029 PIRPVGEA
+1029 PFRPVGEA

-1044 ERDFRYRR
+1044 DRDFRYRR

-1074 GFADGFIKEGV
+1074 GFADGLVREGV
-1085 KGSPLENLVF
+1085 KGTPLENVVF

-1109 TTGRGA
+1109 RTGRGA
-1115 VFRQLF
+1115 IFRQLF

-1132 LNELEKAGINPYRL
+1132 LNELEKAGIDPYRL
-1146 NMYSEVPEYD
+1146 NSYSEVPEYD

-1167 NRLGMALI
+1167 NQLGMVII
-1175 RSASYRNAD
+1175 RSDSYRNAD
-1184 PAKKRRILEV
+1184 PATKRRILEV
-1194 AYFSS
+1194 AYFNS
-1199 NSLEIPNQLRQ
+1199 NSLKIPNQLRQ
-1210 FYNQIG
+1210 VYNQIG
-1216 AKNVNNFIDIANKLV
+1216 AKNVNNFRDIANQLV
-1231 EQEYPILAE
+1231 EQEYPVLTE
-1240 VKKLKTSLKKDPDAR
+1240 LKRLKTGLNKEDDAR
-1255 VLNLLRNPTPGVVT
+1255 VLKLFRNPTPGVVT
-1269 AARNA
+1269 AARNS
-1274 LSDQMIDTTPMSDDQ
+1274 LSDQGIDTTPMSDDQ
-1289 VMSLIIPRL
+1289 VMSLMIPRL
-1298 TYKDEKDAANQ
+1298 SYKDEKDAANQ
-1309 DHTRRL
+1309 DYTRRL
-1315 AASANLYRKLASS
+1315 AASVDLYRTLASS
-1328 LDLDIIAEQDP
+1328 LDLGIIAEQDP
-1339 LMRFGNQGILREGV
+1339 LKRFGRQDMLRRGV

>member
-1 MSEEKKPL
+1 
-9 TLEDLKKN
+9 
-17 KELLNTISQYT
+17 
-28 RDRYKRDYT
+28 
-37 NSDEALEDFLSE
+37 
-49 YRGIQNNTMNALT
+49 MNALT
-62 FANYASEIEDSEYKE
+62 FANYASEIKDENYKAQ
-77 KLGQL
+77 LGQL
-82 YKTFDYELENFSDVE
+82 YNTFDYELENFSDVE

-105 AGEILAYNIADPINL
+105 AGEILTYNITDPINL

-144 ALSTAAKRPVLAGA
+144 ALSTAAKRPVLSGA
-158 VSGAA
+158 LTGAA
-163 VTGPLGVAV
+163 VVGPIGVAT

-203 MGGAFGALGGKLGKM
+203 MGGAFGAIGGKLGKM

-235 QGRLSAMDNLEQAL
+235 QGRLATMDNLEQAL

-268 AGTYVVSEK
+268 AGTYVVSK
-277 LPDAVKDG
+277 KMPGAVKDG

-299 KTATVQFIPKATK
+299 KTATVQYIPKGTK
-312 VERKAQYRKDMF
+312 VEPKAQYRKDMF
-324 DRGAV
+324 DKSAV

-335 SELKA
+335 SELRA
-340 PTQTVTKRMI
+340 PTLTTTKRM
-350 TKYINQ
+350 TTRYINQ
-356 YGTFLDPVKIEEGR
+356 YGTFLDPEKVAEGR
-370 KFLKQTDPNISV
+370 KFLKQTDPDLPAD
-382 EKLDLTLP
+382 KLELTIP
-390 PEKILEINTLTM
+390 PEKILEINTLSM
-402 DYASNNMARNPLISF
+402 NYMSNNMTKNPLLSY
-417 DSFDPRLKATERIA
+417 DTFDPRLKVTERIA
-431 QIVDVMSEKELGNFK
+431 QIVDAMPRNELGNFK

-456 KDLGKLYRADVS
+456 EDLGKIYRADVS
-468 QLGKALQEQS
+468 QAARTLQKQS
-478 KMASKQLIEVGKAVN
+478 EMAPKQLIEAGK
-493 TANPTARQ
+493 TIDTTNPTARQ
-501 QLEELLKKLNKIEE
+501 QLEEYLKKLNKIEE

-597 SPDEVVRMTRY
+597 SPDEVIRLTRY
-608 IANVFEEVDLK
+608 AASMYEEVDLK

-624 DDLIPAEFEAVP
+624 DDLIPVEFEAVP

-668 NNQYIQMVNRGLI
+668 NNQYIQVVNRGLI
-681 EAPTVTLPTRTA
+681 EA
-693 TTPSRNQQ
+693 
-701 ILQNMRGT
+701 
-709 ATATTPSR
+709 
-717 NQQILQ
+717 
-723 NMRGT
+723 
-728 ATTPS
+728 
-733 RNQQILQ
+733 
-740 KMQGA
+740 
-745 TTTPS
+745 
-750 PAATATTPSP
+750 
-760 VPTVTLP
+760 PTVTLP

-777 RDVFYY
+777 RDVFSY

-797 VGFAFDMAYQ
+797 VEFAFDMAYQ

-838 LKTIV
+838 LKIIV

-948 YMLLV
+948 YMLLA
-953 DTITREANGEPQRDS
+953 DTITRKANGEPKRDS
-968 LVKDAGEILLGLST
+968 LEKDASEILLGLST

-991 QEFLEALSSEETGI
+991 QEFLKALSSEETSI
-1005 EDAAKSFFETVGTT
+1005 EDASKSFFEYFGTT
-1019 VGSFGGGFLT
+1019 LGSFGGGFLT

-1074 GFADGFIKEGV
+1074 GFVDGFIKEGV

-1132 LNELEKAGINPYRL
+1132 LNELEKAGIDPYRL

-1167 NRLGMALI
+1167 NQLGMALI

-1216 AKNVNNFIDIANKLV
+1216 AKNVNNFTDIANNLV

-1240 VKKLKTSLKKDPDAR
+1240 VKKLKTGLKKDADAR

-1298 TYKDEKDAANQ
+1298 TYKDEKDSANQ

-1315 AASANLYRKLASS
+1315 AASADLYRTLASS
-1328 LDLDIIAEQDP
+1328 LDLEIRAEQDP
-1339 LMRFGNQGILREGV
+1339 LMRFGNQRMLREGV

>member
-49 YRGIQNNTMNALT
+49 YRGIQNNTVNALT
-62 FANYASEIEDSEYKE
+62 FANYASEIKDENYKAQ
-77 KLGQL
+77 LGRL
-82 YKTFDYELENFSDVE
+82 YNTFDDELENFSDVE

-131 TAGRVGLKSLINK
+131 TAGRVALKGVINK

-158 VSGAA
+158 LTGAA
-163 VTGPLGVAV
+163 VEGPIGVAT

-183 GVREGYSPKEL
+183 GVREGYSPEEL

-203 MGGAFGALGGKLGKM
+203 TGGAFGALGGKFGKM

-235 QGRLSAMDNLEQAL
+235 QGRLATMDNLEQAL

-571 QSLGLDPINA
+571 QSLGLDPLNT

-597 SPDEVVRMTRY
+597 SPDEVIRLTRY
-608 IANVFEEVDLK
+608 AANVFEEVDLK

-636 SLRYLGKAATAVNVL
+636 SLKHLGKAATAVNVL

-681 EAPTVTLPTRTA
+681 EAPTVTLPTQA
-693 TTPSRNQQ
+693 T
-701 ILQNMRGT
+701 
-709 ATATTPSR
+709 
-717 NQQILQ
+717 
-723 NMRGT
+723 T

-745 TTTPS
+745 ATATTPS

-777 RDVFYY
+777 RDVFSY

-797 VGFAFDMAYQ
+797 VEFAFDMAYQ
-807 NRRTLDKLPFG
+807 NRRSLDKLPFL
-818 GRQLQGVLDGWNRM
+818 GRQAQGVLDGWNRM
-832 AEGIPA
+832 AEDVPA

-850 NSFTYTINRVGFGG
+850 NSFTYTINRIGFGG
-864 AIKSGMSRLKLHS
+864 AIKAGLSRAKLHS

-884 DIDAQRAALREFNRY
+884 DIDAQRAALREFNRF

-953 DTITREANGEPQRDS
+953 DTITRKANGEPQRDS
-968 LVKDAGEILLGLST
+968 FVKDAGEILLGLST

-991 QEFLEALSSEETGI
+991 QEFLQAMTSEETSI
-1005 EDAAKSFFETVGTT
+1005 EDASKSFFEYFGTT
-1019 VGSFGGGFLT
+1019 LGSFGGGFLT

-1074 GFADGFIKEGV
+1074 GFVDGFIKEGV

-1167 NRLGMALI
+1167 NQLGMALI

-1216 AKNVNNFIDIANKLV
+1216 AKNVNNFRDIANKLV
-1231 EQEYPILAE
+1231 EQEYPVLAE
-1240 VKKLKTSLKKDPDAR
+1240 VKKLKTGLRKDADAR

-1315 AASANLYRKLASS
+1315 AASADLYRKLASS
-1328 LDLDIIAEQDP
+1328 LDLDIRAEQDP
-1339 LMRFGNQGILREGV
+1339 LKRLGGQRMLREGV

>member
-1 MSEEKKPL
+1 V
-9 TLEDLKKN
+9 
-17 KELLNTISQYT
+17 
-28 RDRYKRDYT
+28 
-37 NSDEALEDFLSE
+37 
-49 YRGIQNNTMNALT
+49 NALT
-62 FANYASEIEDSEYKE
+62 FANYASEIKDENYKAQ
-77 KLGQL
+77 LGQL
-82 YKTFDYELENFSDVE
+82 YNTFDDELENFSDVE

-120 LGFGAGKIVAS
+120 LGFGAGKAIAS
-131 TAGRVGLKSLINK
+131 TAGRGAIKGLMGQVFK
-144 ALSTAAKRPVLAGA
+144 TASKRPVLAGA
-158 VSGAA
+158 LTGAA
-163 VTGPLGVAV
+163 VEGPIGVAT

-183 GVREGYSPKEL
+183 DVREGYSPEEL

-203 MGGAFGALGGKLGKM
+203 TGGAFGALGGKLGKM

-235 QGRLSAMDNLEQAL
+235 QGRLATMDNLEQAL

-268 AGTYVVSEK
+268 AGTFVVAK
-277 LPDAVKDG
+277 KMPDAVKNG

-299 KTATVQFIPKATK
+299 KTATVQYIPKGTK
-312 VERKAQYRKDMF
+312 VEPKAQYRKDMF
-324 DRGAV
+324 DKSAV

-335 SELKA
+335 SELRA
-340 PTQTVTKRMI
+340 PTLTTTKRM
-350 TKYINQ
+350 TTRYINQ
-356 YGTFLDPVKIEEGR
+356 YGTFLDPEKVAEGR
-370 KFLKQTDPNISV
+370 KFLKQTDPDLPAD
-382 EKLDLTLP
+382 KLELTIP
-390 PEKILEINTLTM
+390 PEKILEINTLSM
-402 DYASNNMARNPLISF
+402 DYMSNNMTKNPLLSY
-417 DSFDPRLKATERIA
+417 DTFDPRLKVTERIA
-431 QIVDVMSEKELGNFK
+431 QIVDAMPGNELGNFK

-456 KDLGKLYRADVS
+456 EDLGKIYRADVS
-468 QLGKALQEQS
+468 QAARTLQKQS
-478 KMASKQLIEVGKAVN
+478 EMAPKQLIEAGKTID

-501 QLEELLKKLNKIEE
+501 QLEEYLKNLNKIEK

-571 QSLGLDPINA
+571 QSLGLDPINT

-597 SPDEVVRMTRY
+597 SPDEVIRLTRY
-608 IANVFEEVDLK
+608 AASMYEEVDLK
-619 IFRVF
+619 IFQVF

-636 SLRYLGKAATAVNVL
+636 SLKHLGRAATAVNVL

-681 EAPTVTLPTRTA
+681 EAPTVTLP
-693 TTPSRNQQ
+693 
-701 ILQNMRGT
+701 
-709 ATATTPSR
+709 
-717 NQQILQ
+717 
-723 NMRGT
+723 
-728 ATTPS
+728 
-733 RNQQILQ
+733 
-740 KMQGA
+740 
-745 TTTPS
+745 
-750 PAATATTPSP
+750 
-760 VPTVTLP
+760 

-777 RDVFYY
+777 RDVFSY

-797 VGFAFDMAYQ
+797 VEFSFDMAYQ

-832 AEGIPA
+832 AEDIPA

-884 DIDAQRAALREFNRY
+884 DIDAQRAALREFNRF

-932 VQDQEYDL
+932 VQDQEYDI
-940 RALFPLSG
+940 RTLFPLSG

-953 DTITREANGEPQRDS
+953 DTITRKANGEPKRDS
-968 LVKDAGEILLGLST
+968 LEKDASEILLGLSP

-991 QEFLEALSSEETGI
+991 QEFLQAMTSEGTSI
-1005 EDAAKSFFETVGTT
+1005 EDASKSFFEYFGTT
-1019 VGSFGGGFLT
+1019 LGSFGGGFLT

-1074 GFADGFIKEGV
+1074 GFVDGFVKEGV

-1132 LNELEKAGINPYRL
+1132 LNELEKAGIDPYRL
-1146 NMYSEVPEYD
+1146 NMYSKVPEYD

-1216 AKNVNNFIDIANKLV
+1216 AKNVNNFTDIANKLV

-1240 VKKLKTSLKKDPDAR
+1240 VKKLKTGLKKDADAR

-1298 TYKDEKDAANQ
+1298 TYKDEKDSANQ

-1315 AASANLYRKLASS
+1315 AASADLYRKLASS

-1339 LMRFGNQGILREGV
+1339 LMRFGNQRILREGV

>member
-1 MSEEKKPL
+1 
-9 TLEDLKKN
+9 
-17 KELLNTISQYT
+17 
-28 RDRYKRDYT
+28 
-37 NSDEALEDFLSE
+37 
-49 YRGIQNNTMNALT
+49 
-62 FANYASEIEDSEYKE
+62 
-77 KLGQL
+77 
-82 YKTFDYELENFSDVE
+82 
-97 DIGSGLAA
+97 
-105 AGEILAYNIADPINL
+105 
-120 LGFGAGKIVAS
+120 
-131 TAGRVGLKSLINK
+131 
-144 ALSTAAKRPVLAGA
+144 
-158 VSGAA
+158 
-163 VTGPLGVAV
+163 
-172 EASIQKAEKDL
+172 
-183 GVREGYSPKEL
+183 
-194 ALAGGISGL
+194 

-268 AGTYVVSEK
+268 AGTYIVSEK
-277 LPDAVKDG
+277 MPDAVKDG

-417 DSFDPRLKATERIA
+417 DSFDPRLKVTERIA
-431 QIVDVMSEKELGNFK
+431 QIVDVMPEKELGNFK
-446 KFLDDNGIKS
+446 KFLDDNGIQS
-456 KDLGKLYRADVS
+456 EDLGKLYRADVS

-478 KMASKQLIEVGKAVN
+478 KMASKQLIEVGKAVD

-636 SLRYLGKAATAVNVL
+636 SLRYLGRAATAVNVL

-750 PAATATTPSP
+750 PAATATTP
-760 VPTVTLP
+760 
-767 NGATKKISNI
+767 
-777 RDVFYY
+777 
-783 QRFDLLNDEMVSKA
+783 
-797 VGFAFDMAYQ
+797 
-807 NRRTLDKLPFG
+807 
-818 GRQLQGVLDGWNRM
+818 
-832 AEGIPA
+832 
-838 LKTIV
+838 
-843 PFANFMA
+843 
-850 NSFTYTINRVGFGG
+850 
-864 AIKSGMSRLKLHS
+864 
-877 LLKAGVS
+877 
-884 DIDAQRAALREFNRY
+884 
-899 KEGLV
+899 
-904 ETAGSFSLYGGAWL
+904 
-918 LHNYYGGDTWHTIK
+918 
-932 VQDQEYDL
+932 
-940 RALFPLSG
+940 LSG
-948 YMLLV
+948 
-953 DTITREANGEPQRDS
+953 
-968 LVKDAGEILLGLST
+968 
-982 RRGAAAPAL
+982 
-991 QEFLEALSSEETGI
+991 
-1005 EDAAKSFFETVGTT
+1005 
-1019 VGSFGGGFLT
+1019 
-1029 PIRPVGEA
+1029 
-1037 LQTFGAS
+1037 
-1044 ERDFRYRR
+1044 
-1052 LQKDVIPEW
+1052 
-1061 ALPDDPDLRASIQ
+1061 
-1074 GFADGFIKEGV
+1074 
-1085 KGSPLENLVF
+1085 
-1095 GDVPEAAAPTGGDL
+1095 
-1109 TTGRGA
+1109 
-1115 VFRQLF
+1115 
-1121 GATPRGDSDII
+1121 
-1132 LNELEKAGINPYRL
+1132 
-1146 NMYSEVPEYD
+1146 
-1156 LVRNRMLGEVS
+1156 
-1167 NRLGMALI
+1167 
-1175 RSASYRNAD
+1175 
-1184 PAKKRRILEV
+1184 
-1194 AYFSS
+1194 AY
-1199 NSLEIPNQLRQ
+1199 
-1210 FYNQIG
+1210 
-1216 AKNVNNFIDIANKLV
+1216 
-1231 EQEYPILAE
+1231 
-1240 VKKLKTSLKKDPDAR
+1240 
-1255 VLNLLRNPTPGVVT
+1255 RNPTK
-1269 AARNA
+1269 RCN
-1274 LSDQMIDTTPMSDDQ
+1274 
-1289 VMSLIIPRL
+1289 
-1298 TYKDEKDAANQ
+1298 
-1309 DHTRRL
+1309 
-1315 AASANLYRKLASS
+1315 
-1328 LDLDIIAEQDP
+1328 
-1339 LMRFGNQGILREGV
+1339 
-1353 Q
+1353 

>member
-1 MSEEKKPL
+1 MAEEKQPL
-9 TLEDLKKN
+9 TLEDIKKN
-17 KELLNTISQYT
+17 TNLMGTIARYSS
-28 RDRYKRDYT
+28 DRYGKNYFDP
-37 NSDEALEDFLSE
+37 DEAVEDFLSE

-62 FANYASEIEDSEYKE
+62 FANYASEIKDENYKAQ
-77 KLGQL
+77 LGQL
-82 YKTFDYELENFSDVE
+82 YNTFDDELENFSDVE
-97 DIGSGLAA
+97 DIGSGLMA

-131 TAGRVGLKSLINK
+131 TAGRVALKGLINK

-158 VSGAA
+158 VTGAA
-163 VTGPLGVAV
+163 VEGPIGVAT

-183 GVREGYSPKEL
+183 GVREGYSPEEL

-203 MGGAFGALGGKLGKM
+203 TGGAIGALGGKIGKM
-218 SSDETTRMLQ
+218 SADETTQMLQ

-235 QGRLSAMDNLEQAL
+235 QGRLATMDNLEQAV

-268 AGTYVVSEK
+268 EGTFVVSKEM
-277 LPDAVKDG
+277 PDAVKDG

-299 KTATVQFIPKATK
+299 KTATVQYIPKGTK
-312 VERKAQYRKDMF
+312 VETEARYRKDMF
-324 DRGAV
+324 DKGAV

-335 SELKA
+335 ADLRA
-340 PTQTVTKRMI
+340 PTTSTTKRM
-350 TKYINQ
+350 TDRYIKQ
-356 YGTFLDPVKIEEGR
+356 YGTFLDPEKVAEGR
-370 KFLKQTDPNISV
+370 TFLKQSDPDIPAD
-382 EKLDLTLP
+382 KLELTIP
-390 PEKILEINTLTM
+390 PEKILEINTVSM
-402 DYASNNMARNPLISF
+402 DYMSNNMNRNPLLSF
-417 DSFDPRLKATERIA
+417 DSFDPRLKVTERIG
-431 QIVDVMSEKELGNFK
+431 QIVDALPENELDNFK
-446 KFLDDNGIKS
+446 KFLSDNGIQS
-456 KDLGKLYRADVS
+456 EDLGKIYRADVS
-468 QLGKALQEQS
+468 QAARTLQKQS
-478 KMASKQLIEVGKAVN
+478 EMAPKQLIEAGKTID

-501 QLEELLKKLNKIEE
+501 QLEEHLKNLNKIEE

-556 VMRAKLDNLLVNLER
+556 VMRAKLDNLFVNLER
-571 QSLGLDPINA
+571 KSLGLDPINA

-591 VLKNFS
+591 VLKNFN
-597 SPDEVVRMTRY
+597 SPDEVIRLTRY
-608 IANVFEEVDLK
+608 AASMYEEVDLK

-636 SLRYLGKAATAVNVL
+636 SLRHLGRAATAVNVL

-681 EAPTVTLPTRTA
+681 EAPTVTLP
-693 TTPSRNQQ
+693 
-701 ILQNMRGT
+701 
-709 ATATTPSR
+709 
-717 NQQILQ
+717 
-723 NMRGT
+723 
-728 ATTPS
+728 
-733 RNQQILQ
+733 
-740 KMQGA
+740 
-745 TTTPS
+745 
-750 PAATATTPSP
+750 
-760 VPTVTLP
+760 

-777 RDVFYY
+777 RDVFSY

-797 VGFAFDMAYQ
+797 VEFAFDMAYQ
-807 NRRTLDKLPFG
+807 NRRSLDKLPFL
-818 GRQLQGVLDGWNRM
+818 GRQAQGVLDGWNRM
-832 AEGIPA
+832 AEDVPA

-850 NSFTYTINRVGFGG
+850 NSFTYTINRIGFGG
-864 AIKSGMSRLKLHS
+864 AIKSGMSGLKLRS
-877 LLKAGVS
+877 LLKGGVS
-884 DIDAQRAALREFNRY
+884 DINAQRAALREFNRF

-940 RALFPLSG
+940 RTLFPLSG

-953 DTITREANGEPQRDS
+953 DTITREANGEPKRDS
-968 LVKDAGEILLGLST
+968 LEKDASEILLGLST
-982 RRGAAAPAL
+982 RRGATAPAL

-1044 ERDFRYRR
+1044 DRDFRYRR

-1074 GFADGFIKEGV
+1074 GFADGLIREGV

-1109 TTGRGA
+1109 RTGRGSI
-1115 VFRQLF
+1115 FRQLF

-1132 LNELEKAGINPYRL
+1132 LNELEKAGIDPYRL
-1146 NMYSEVPEYD
+1146 NSYSEVPEYD

-1167 NRLGMALI
+1167 NQLGMAII
-1175 RSASYRNAD
+1175 RSDSYRKAD
-1184 PAKKRRILEV
+1184 PATKRRILEV

-1216 AKNVNNFIDIANKLV
+1216 AKNVNNFINIANKLV
-1231 EQEYPILAE
+1231 EQEYPVLTE
-1240 VKKLKTSLKKDPDAR
+1240 VKKLKTGLKKESEAR
-1255 VLNLLRNPTPGVVT
+1255 VLKLFRNPTPGVVT

-1274 LSDQMIDTTPMSDDQ
+1274 LSDQGIDTTPMSDDR
-1289 VMSLIIPRL
+1289 VMSLMIPRL
-1298 TYKDEKDAANQ
+1298 SYKDEKNAANQ
-1309 DHTRRL
+1309 DYTRRL
-1315 AASANLYRKLASS
+1315 AASADLYRTLASS

-1339 LMRFGNQGILREGV
+1339 LKRLGNQRMLREGV